1 MQIVQINKQRKHKG
15 QFTQEQLLKLMG
27 DIDGQPDWRSDA
39 NTAAAYYDGDQLPP
53 QVIQVLQQRGQPPEC
68 QNLIA
73 PAIDSVLGTEA
84 KTRSD
89 LRVEANFQNDETEK
103 LAEALNAE
111 FYTVCQE
118 MRIDRVRSDAYAGQI
133 KTGLSWVEVRRNPD
147 VTGSRYIAEEIN
159 RNEVYWDWT
168 SRRPDLRDCRWL
180 MRKRWM
186 DVDEA
191 IMLFPQRAEVLQCAV
206 GQLWDDFADTDRLQ
220 GNDSDL
226 EKGWGEMQNWS
237 RQESEYMSVGRD
249 RLMLYVIY
257 YRVYERIPMMELP
270 TGKFVEYDKNNI
282 AHAVAVGSGRVSVTM
297 QLVSFI
303 RESWW
308 AGPYHLGDR
317 ACDAPQG
324 MFPLVPFWGFRKDK
338 NGIPYG
344 LVSRM
349 ISAQNSYN
357 FRHLK
362 ITWLMQAKQ
371 IVMDDDATN
380 MSREQ
385 VREEANRP
393 DGVIV
398 LNADRKNKTKA
409 SDALQINSDS
419 SVSAQQMQVMEYDRQ
434 NIQDCAGIYSS
445 YMGQDSNAISGIAV
459 SNLVEQSSTT
469 LAEINDNYT
478 MACNALGELILN
490 YLLEDLKKRT
500 DYSIVINR
508 KDKRR
513 RKIVTINV
521 KGDDGAITNDIS
533 RLDARIVL
541 APIDSTPAYRAQLA
555 DRLIGII
562 QKLPA
567 QAQSAVIDL
576 VLELVEIPNKDE
588 FVDRVSRAMGT
599 QDPEYMT
606 DEEKQA
612 AQQQAKLNEFAQALQ
627 FKAQIAEI
635 QNKDADTANKQASAN
650 KSQATA
656 DGQKYSDGL
665 TMAQTGQIM
674 QQMQINQQQ
683 ITEMG
688 QQMMQM
694 QQLIA
699 QLVSSGARLELG
711 AKASA

>member
-1 MQIVQINKQRKHKG
+1 MKLIEISKNRQHRG
-15 QFTQEQLLKLMG
+15 QFTQTQLLNLMG
-27 DIDGQPDWRSDA
+27 DIDGQPDWRTDA
-39 NTAAAYYDGDQLPP
+39 NRCCAYYDGDQIPL
-53 QVIQVLQQRGQPPEC
+53 QVAAVLEERGQPVEC

-89 LRVEANFQNDETEK
+89 LRVEANYENDDMEK

-133 KTGLSWVEVRRNPD
+133 KAGLSWVEVRRNPD
-147 VTGSRYIAEEIN
+147 VTGPRYIAEQIN
-159 RNEVYWDWT
+159 RNEVDWDWL
-168 SRRPDLRDCRWL
+168 SKKPDLRDARWV
-180 MRKRWM
+180 RRRRWI
-186 DVDEA
+186 DLDEA
-191 IMLFPQRAEVLQCAV
+191 VMLFPQRAETLKNAV
-206 GQLWDDFADTDRLQ
+206 GTWDTFDDIERID
-220 GNDSDL
+220 GDDVDL
-226 EKGWGEMQNWS
+226 RSGWEERQTWS
-237 RQESEYMSVGRD
+237 RNEAEYLSTSRD
-249 RLMLYVIY
+249 RIMLYVIY
-257 YRVYERIPMMELP
+257 YRVYERIPMLALP
-270 TGKFVEYDKNNI
+270 TGKMVEYDKNNI
-282 AHAVAVGSGRVSVTM
+282 TYAVAVASGRVKVEM
-297 QLVSFI
+297 RLVSFI

-317 ACDAPQG
+317 PCDAPQG
-324 MFPLVPFWGFRKDK
+324 MFPLVPFWGFRKDQS
-338 NGIPYG
+338 GIPYG

-362 ITWLMQAKQ
+362 VTWLLQASQ
-371 IVMDDDATN
+371 VIMDSDATN
-380 MSREQ
+380 MTAEQ
-385 VREEANRP
+385 VRKEANRP
-393 DGVIV
+393 DGVFV

-409 SDALQINSDS
+409 ADALQINRDS

-445 YMGQDSNAISGIAV
+445 YMGQDTSGVVSGIAV

-478 MACNALGELILN
+478 MACNALGELVLN
-490 YLLEDLKKRT
+490 YLLEDLKQKT
-500 DYSIVINR
+500 SYTIVVNR

-513 RKIVTINV
+513 RKVVTINTP
-521 KGDDGAITNDIS
+521 GDDGKITNNIS

-562 QKLPA
+562 QKLPP

-588 FVDRVSRAMGT
+588 FIDRVSRALGT
-599 QDPEYMT
+599 QDPQYMT

-612 AQQQAKLNEFAQALQ
+612 SQQQAKLNEFAQALQ
-627 FKAQIAEI
+627 FKQQIADI
-635 QNKDADTANKQASAN
+635 KNKDADTASKQASAN
-650 KSQATA
+650 KSQASA

-674 QQMQINQQQ
+674 QQMELTQQTITQQGAQI
-683 ITEMG
+683 
-688 QQMMQM
+688 
-694 QQLIA
+694 QQLQRLVI
-699 QLVSSGARLELG
+699 QLINSGAKLELG
-711 AKASA
+711 VNN

>member
-1 MQIVQINKQRKHKG
+1 MKLIEISKNRQHRG
-15 QFTQEQLLKLMG
+15 QFTQTQLLNLMG
-27 DIDGQPDWRSDA
+27 DIDGQPDWRTDA
-39 NTAAAYYDGDQLPP
+39 NRCCAYYDGDQIPP
-53 QVIQVLQQRGQPPEC
+53 QVAAVLEERGQPVEC

-89 LRVEANFQNDETEK
+89 LRVEANYENDDMEK

-133 KTGLSWVEVRRNPD
+133 KAGLSWVEVRRNPD
-147 VTGSRYIAEEIN
+147 VTGPRYIAEQIN
-159 RNEVYWDWT
+159 RNEVDWDWL
-168 SRRPDLRDCRWL
+168 SKKPDLRDARWV
-180 MRKRWM
+180 RRRRWI
-186 DVDEA
+186 DLDEA
-191 IMLFPQRAEVLQCAV
+191 VMLFPQRAETLKNAV
-206 GQLWDDFADTDRLQ
+206 GTWDTFDDIERID
-220 GNDSDL
+220 GDDVDL
-226 EKGWGEMQNWS
+226 RSGWEERQTWS
-237 RQESEYMSVGRD
+237 RNEAEYLSTSRD
-249 RLMLYVIY
+249 RIMLYVIY
-257 YRVYERIPMMELP
+257 YRVYERIPMLALP
-270 TGKFVEYDKNNI
+270 TGKMVEYDKNNI
-282 AHAVAVGSGRVSVTM
+282 AHAVAVASGRVKVEM
-297 QLVSFI
+297 RLVSFI

-317 ACDAPQG
+317 PCDAPQG
-324 MFPLVPFWGFRKDK
+324 MFPLVPFWGFRKDQS
-338 NGIPYG
+338 GIPYG

-362 ITWLMQAKQ
+362 VTWLLQASQ
-371 IVMDDDATN
+371 VIMDSDATN
-380 MSREQ
+380 MTAEQ
-385 VREEANRP
+385 VRKEANRP
-393 DGVIV
+393 DGVFV

-409 SDALQINSDS
+409 ADALQINRDS

-445 YMGQDSNAISGIAV
+445 YMGQDTSGVVSGIAV

-469 LAEINDNYT
+469 LAEINDNYS
-478 MACNALGELILN
+478 MACNALGELVLN
-490 YLLEDLKKRT
+490 YLLEDLKQKT
-500 DYSIVINR
+500 SYTIVVNR

-513 RKIVTINV
+513 RKVVTINTP
-521 KGDDGAITNDIS
+521 GDDGKITNDIS
-533 RLDARIVL
+533 HLDARIVL

-562 QKLPA
+562 QKLPP

-588 FVDRVSRAMGT
+588 FIDRVSRALGT
-599 QDPEYMT
+599 QDPQYMT

-612 AQQQAKLNEFAQALQ
+612 SQQQAKLNEFAQVLQ
-627 FKAQIAEI
+627 FKQQIAEI

-650 KSQATA
+650 KYQASA

-674 QQMQINQQQ
+674 QQMELTQQTITQQGQQ
-683 ITEMG
+683 I
-688 QQMMQM
+688 
-694 QQLIA
+694 QQLQ
-699 QLVSSGARLELG
+699 QLVIQLVNGG
-711 AKASA
+711 VK

>member
-1 MQIVQINKQRKHKG
+1 MKLIEISKNRQHHG
-15 QFTQEQLLKLMG
+15 QFTQTQLLNLMG
-27 DIDGQPDWRSDA
+27 DIDGQPDWRTDA
-39 NTAAAYYDGDQLPP
+39 NRCCAYYDGDQIPP
-53 QVIQVLQQRGQPPEC
+53 QVAAVLEERGQPVEC

-89 LRVEANFQNDETEK
+89 LRVEANYENDDMEK

-133 KTGLSWVEVRRNPD
+133 KAGLSWVEVRRNPD
-147 VTGSRYIAEEIN
+147 VTGPRYIAEQIN
-159 RNEVYWDWT
+159 RNEVDWDWL
-168 SRRPDLRDCRWL
+168 SKKPDLRDARWV
-180 MRKRWM
+180 RRRRWI
-186 DVDEA
+186 DLDEA
-191 IMLFPQRAEVLQCAV
+191 VMLFPQRAETLKNAV
-206 GQLWDDFADTDRLQ
+206 GTWDTFDDIERID
-220 GNDSDL
+220 GDDVDL
-226 EKGWGEMQNWS
+226 RSGWEERQTWS
-237 RQESEYMSVGRD
+237 RNEAEYLSTSRD
-249 RLMLYVIY
+249 RIMLYVIY
-257 YRVYERIPMMELP
+257 YRVYERIPMLALP
-270 TGKFVEYDKNNI
+270 TGKMVEYDKNNI
-282 AHAVAVGSGRVSVTM
+282 AHAVAVASGRVKVEM
-297 QLVSFI
+297 RLVSFI

-317 ACDAPQG
+317 LCDAPQG
-324 MFPLVPFWGFRKDK
+324 MFPLVPFWGFRKDQS
-338 NGIPYG
+338 GIPYG

-362 ITWLMQAKQ
+362 VTWLLQASQ
-371 IVMDDDATN
+371 VIIDSDATN
-380 MSREQ
+380 MTADQ
-385 VREEANRP
+385 VRKEANRP
-393 DGVIV
+393 DGVFV

-409 SDALQINSDS
+409 ADALQINRDS

-445 YMGQDSNAISGIAV
+445 YMGQDTSGVVSGIAV

-478 MACNALGELILN
+478 MACNALGELVLN
-490 YLLEDLKKRT
+490 YLLEDLKQKT
-500 DYSIVINR
+500 SYTIVVNR

-513 RKIVTINV
+513 RKVVTINTP
-521 KGDDGAITNDIS
+521 GDDGKITNDIS

-562 QKLPA
+562 QKLPP

-588 FVDRVSRAMGT
+588 FIDRVSRALGT
-599 QDPEYMT
+599 QDPQYMT

-612 AQQQAKLNEFAQALQ
+612 SQQQAKLNEFAQALQ
-627 FKAQIAEI
+627 FKQQIAEI
-635 QNKDADTANKQASAN
+635 QNKNADTANKQASAN
-650 KSQATA
+650 KSQASA

-674 QQMQINQQQ
+674 QQMELTQQTITQQGQQ
-683 ITEMG
+683 IQEL
-688 QQMMQM
+688 
-694 QQLIA
+694 QQLVI
-699 QLVSSGARLELG
+699 QLVADG
-711 AKASA
+711 AKE

>member
-1 MQIVQINKQRKHKG
+1 MKIIEISKNRQHRG
-15 QFTQEQLLKLMG
+15 QFTQEQLLNIMG
-27 DIDGQPDWRSDA
+27 DIDGQPDWRTDA
-39 NTAAAYYDGDQLPP
+39 NRCCAYYDGDQIPP
-53 QVIQVLQQRGQPPEC
+53 QVAAVLEERGQPVEC

-89 LRVEANFQNDETEK
+89 LRVEANYENDDMEK

-133 KTGLSWVEVRRNPD
+133 KAGLSWVEVRRNPD
-147 VTGSRYIAEEIN
+147 VTGPRYIAEQIN
-159 RNEVYWDWT
+159 RNEVDWDWL
-168 SRRPDLRDCRWL
+168 SKKPDLRDARWV
-180 MRKRWM
+180 RRRRWI
-186 DVDEA
+186 DLDEA
-191 IMLFPQRAEVLQCAV
+191 VMLFPQRAETLKNAV
-206 GQLWDDFADTDRLQ
+206 STWDTFDDIERID
-220 GNDSDL
+220 GDDVDL
-226 EKGWGEMQNWS
+226 RSGWEERQTWS
-237 RQESEYMSVGRD
+237 RNEAEYLSTSRD
-249 RLMLYVIY
+249 RIMLYVIY
-257 YRVYERIPMMELP
+257 YRVYERIPMLALP
-270 TGKFVEYDKNNI
+270 TGKMVEYDKNNI
-282 AHAVAVGSGRVSVTM
+282 THAVAVASGRVKVEM
-297 QLVSFI
+297 RLVSFI

-317 ACDAPQG
+317 PCDAPQG
-324 MFPLVPFWGFRKDK
+324 MFPLVPFWGFRKDQS
-338 NGIPYG
+338 GIPYG

-362 ITWLMQAKQ
+362 VTWLLQASQ
-371 IVMDDDATN
+371 VIMDSDATN
-380 MSREQ
+380 MTSEQ
-385 VREEANRP
+385 VRKEANRP
-393 DGVIV
+393 DGVFI
-398 LNADRKNKTKA
+398 LNSDRKNKTKA
-409 SDALQINSDS
+409 ADALQINRDS
-419 SVSAQQMQVMEYDRQ
+419 SVSAQQMQIMEYDRQ

-445 YMGQDSNAISGIAV
+445 YMGQDTSGVVSGIAV

-478 MACNALGELILN
+478 MACNALGELVLN
-490 YLLEDLKKRT
+490 YLLEDLKQMT
-500 DYSIVINR
+500 NYTIVVNR

-513 RKIVTINV
+513 RKVVTINTP
-521 KGDDGAITNDIS
+521 GDDGKITNDIS

-562 QKLPA
+562 QKLPP

-588 FVDRVSRAMGT
+588 FIDRVSRALGT
-599 QDPEYMT
+599 QDPQYMT

-612 AQQQAKLNEFAQALQ
+612 SQQQAKLNEFAQALQ
-627 FKAQIAEI
+627 FKQQIAEI
-635 QNKDADTANKQASAN
+635 QNKDADTASKQASAN
-650 KSQATA
+650 KSQASA

-674 QQMQINQQQ
+674 QQMELTQQTITQQGAQIQQL
-683 ITEMG
+683 
-688 QQMMQM
+688 
-694 QQLIA
+694 QQLII
-699 QLVSSGARLELG
+699 QLVSKGAKLEL
-711 AKASA
+711 

>member
-1 MQIVQINKQRKHKG
+1 MKLIEISKNRQHRG
-15 QFTQEQLLKLMG
+15 QFTQTQLLNLMG
-27 DIDGQPDWRSDA
+27 DIDGQPDWRTDA
-39 NTAAAYYDGDQLPP
+39 NRCCAYYDGDQIPP
-53 QVIQVLQQRGQPPEC
+53 QVAAVLEERGQPVEC

-89 LRVEANFQNDETEK
+89 LRVEANYENDDMEK

-133 KTGLSWVEVRRNPD
+133 KAGLSWVEVRRNPD
-147 VTGSRYIAEEIN
+147 VTGPRYIAEQIN
-159 RNEVYWDWT
+159 RNEVDWDWL
-168 SRRPDLRDCRWL
+168 SKKPDLRDARWV
-180 MRKRWM
+180 RRRRWI
-186 DVDEA
+186 DLDEA
-191 IMLFPQRAEVLQCAV
+191 VMLFPQRAETLKNAV
-206 GQLWDDFADTDRLQ
+206 GTWDTFDDIERID
-220 GNDSDL
+220 GDDVDL
-226 EKGWGEMQNWS
+226 RSGWEERQTWS
-237 RQESEYMSVGRD
+237 RNEAEYLSTSRD
-249 RLMLYVIY
+249 RIMLYVIY
-257 YRVYERIPMMELP
+257 YRVYERIPMLALP
-270 TGKFVEYDKNNI
+270 TGKMVEYDKNNI
-282 AHAVAVGSGRVSVTM
+282 AHAVAVASGRVKVEM
-297 QLVSFI
+297 RLVSFI

-317 ACDAPQG
+317 PCDAPQG
-324 MFPLVPFWGFRKDK
+324 MFPLVPFWGFRKDQS
-338 NGIPYG
+338 GIPYG

-362 ITWLMQAKQ
+362 VTWLLQASQ
-371 IVMDDDATN
+371 VIMDSDATN
-380 MSREQ
+380 MTAEQ
-385 VREEANRP
+385 VRKEANRP
-393 DGVIV
+393 DGVFV

-409 SDALQINSDS
+409 ADALQINRDS

-445 YMGQDSNAISGIAV
+445 YMGQDTSGVVSGIAV

-478 MACNALGELILN
+478 MACNALGELVLN
-490 YLLEDLKKRT
+490 YLLEDLKQKT
-500 DYSIVINR
+500 SYTIVVNR
-508 KDKRR
+508 KEKRR
-513 RKIVTINV
+513 RKVVTINTP
-521 KGDDGAITNDIS
+521 GDDGKITNDIS

-562 QKLPA
+562 QKLPP

-588 FVDRVSRAMGT
+588 FIDRVSRALGT
-599 QDPEYMT
+599 QDPQYMT

-612 AQQQAKLNEFAQALQ
+612 SQQQAKLNEFAQALQ
-627 FKAQIAEI
+627 FKQQIAEI
-635 QNKDADTANKQASAN
+635 QNKDADTASKQASAN
-650 KSQATA
+650 KSQASA

-674 QQMQINQQQ
+674 QQMELTQQTITQQGAQIQQL
-683 ITEMG
+683 
-688 QQMMQM
+688 
-694 QQLIA
+694 QQLII
-699 QLVSSGARLELG
+699 QLVSKGAKLEL
-711 AKASA
+711 

>member
-1 MQIVQINKQRKHKG
+1 MKLIEISKNRQHRG
-15 QFTQEQLLKLMG
+15 QFTQTQLLNLMG
-27 DIDGQPDWRSDA
+27 DIDGQPDWRTDA
-39 NTAAAYYDGDQLPP
+39 NRCCAYYDGDQIPP
-53 QVIQVLQQRGQPPEC
+53 QVAAVLEERGQPVEC

-89 LRVEANFQNDETEK
+89 LRVEANYENDDMEK

-133 KTGLSWVEVRRNPD
+133 KAGLSWVEVRRNPD
-147 VTGSRYIAEEIN
+147 VTGPRYIAEQIN
-159 RNEVYWDWT
+159 RNEVDWDWL
-168 SRRPDLRDCRWL
+168 SKKPDLRDARWV
-180 MRKRWM
+180 RRRRWI
-186 DVDEA
+186 DLDEA
-191 IMLFPQRAEVLQCAV
+191 VMLFPQRAETLKNAV
-206 GQLWDDFADTDRLQ
+206 GTWDTFDDIERID
-220 GNDSDL
+220 GNDVDL
-226 EKGWGEMQNWS
+226 RSGWEERQTWS
-237 RQESEYMSVGRD
+237 RNEAEYLSTSRD
-249 RLMLYVIY
+249 RIMLYVIY
-257 YRVYERIPMMELP
+257 YRVYERIPMLALP
-270 TGKFVEYDKNNI
+270 TGKMVEYDKNNI
-282 AHAVAVGSGRVSVTM
+282 AHAVAVASGRVKVEM
-297 QLVSFI
+297 RLVSFI

-317 ACDAPQG
+317 PCDAPQG
-324 MFPLVPFWGFRKDK
+324 MFPLVPFWGFRKDQS
-338 NGIPYG
+338 GIPYG

-362 ITWLMQAKQ
+362 VTWLLQASQ
-371 IVMDDDATN
+371 VIMDSDATN
-380 MSREQ
+380 MTAEQ
-385 VREEANRP
+385 VRKEANRP
-393 DGVIV
+393 DGVFV

-409 SDALQINSDS
+409 ADALQINRDS

-445 YMGQDSNAISGIAV
+445 YMGQDTSGVVSGIAV

-478 MACNALGELILN
+478 MACNALGELVLN
-490 YLLEDLKKRT
+490 YLLEDLKQKT
-500 DYSIVINR
+500 SYTIVVNR
-508 KDKRR
+508 KEKRR
-513 RKIVTINV
+513 RKVVTINTP
-521 KGDDGAITNDIS
+521 GDDGKITNDIS

-562 QKLPA
+562 QKLPP

-588 FVDRVSRAMGT
+588 FIDRVSRALGT
-599 QDPEYMT
+599 QDPQYMT

-612 AQQQAKLNEFAQALQ
+612 SQQQAKLNEFAQALQ
-627 FKAQIAEI
+627 FKQQIAEI

-650 KSQATA
+650 KSQASA

-674 QQMQINQQQ
+674 QQMELTQQTITQQGQQ
-683 ITEMG
+683 I
-688 QQMMQM
+688 
-694 QQLIA
+694 QQLQ
-699 QLVSSGARLELG
+699 QLVIQLVNGG
-711 AKASA
+711 VK

>member
-1 MQIVQINKQRKHKG
+1 MKLIEISKNRQHHG
-15 QFTQEQLLKLMG
+15 QFTQTQLLNIMG
-27 DIDGQPDWRSDA
+27 DIDGQPDWRTDA
-39 NTAAAYYDGDQLPP
+39 NRCCAYYDGDQIPP
-53 QVIQVLQQRGQPPEC
+53 QVAAVLEERGQPVEC

-89 LRVEANFQNDETEK
+89 LRVEANYENDDMEK

-133 KTGLSWVEVRRNPD
+133 KAGLSWVEVRRNPD
-147 VTGSRYIAEEIN
+147 VTGPRYIAEHIN
-159 RNEVYWDWT
+159 RNEVDWDWL
-168 SRRPDLRDCRWL
+168 SKKPDLRDARWV
-180 MRKRWM
+180 RRRRWI
-186 DVDEA
+186 DLDEA
-191 IMLFPQRAEVLQCAV
+191 VMLFPQRAETLKNAV
-206 GQLWDDFADTDRLQ
+206 GTWDTFDDIERID
-220 GNDSDL
+220 GDDVDL
-226 EKGWGEMQNWS
+226 RSGWEERQTWS
-237 RQESEYMSVGRD
+237 RNEAEYLSTSRD
-249 RLMLYVIY
+249 RIMLYVIY
-257 YRVYERIPMMELP
+257 YRVYERIPMLALP
-270 TGKFVEYDKNNI
+270 TGKMVEYDKNNV
-282 AHAVAVGSGRVSVTM
+282 AHAVAVASGRVKVEM
-297 QLVSFI
+297 RLVSFI

-317 ACDAPQG
+317 PCDAPQG
-324 MFPLVPFWGFRKDK
+324 MFPLVPFWGFRKDQS
-338 NGIPYG
+338 GIPYG

-362 ITWLMQAKQ
+362 VTWLLQASQ
-371 IVMDDDATN
+371 VIMDSDATN
-380 MSREQ
+380 MTAEQ
-385 VREEANRP
+385 VRKEANRP
-393 DGVIV
+393 DGVFI

-409 SDALQINSDS
+409 ADALQINRDS

-445 YMGQDSNAISGIAV
+445 YMGQDTSGVVSGIAV

-478 MACNALGELILN
+478 MACNALGELVLN
-490 YLLEDLKKRT
+490 YLLEDLKQKT
-500 DYSIVINR
+500 SYTIVVNR

-513 RKIVTINV
+513 RKVVTINTP
-521 KGDDGAITNDIS
+521 GDDGKITNDIS

-562 QKLPA
+562 QKLPP

-588 FVDRVSRAMGT
+588 FIDRVSRALGT
-599 QDPEYMT
+599 QDPQYMT
-606 DEEKQA
+606 DEEKQVS
-612 AQQQAKLNEFAQALQ
+612 QQQAKLNEFAQALQ
-627 FKAQIAEI
+627 FKQQIAEI
-635 QNKDADTANKQASAN
+635 QNKDADTASKQASAN
-650 KSQATA
+650 KSQASA

-674 QQMQINQQQ
+674 QQMELTQQTITQQGAQI
-683 ITEMG
+683 
-688 QQMMQM
+688 
-694 QQLIA
+694 QQLQQLVI
-699 QLVSSGARLELG
+699 QLVSGG
-711 AKASA
+711 AKMELES

>member
-1 MQIVQINKQRKHKG
+1 MKIIEISKNRQHRG
-15 QFTQEQLLKLMG
+15 QFTQEQLLNIMG
-27 DIDGQPDWRSDA
+27 DIDGQPDWRTDA
-39 NTAAAYYDGDQLPP
+39 NRCCAYYDGDQIPP
-53 QVIQVLQQRGQPPEC
+53 QVAAVLEERGQPVEC

-89 LRVEANFQNDETEK
+89 LRVEANYENDDMEK

-133 KTGLSWVEVRRNPD
+133 KAGLSWVEVRRNPD
-147 VTGSRYIAEEIN
+147 VTGPRYIAEQIN
-159 RNEVYWDWT
+159 RNEVDWDWL
-168 SRRPDLRDCRWL
+168 SKKPDLRDARWV
-180 MRKRWM
+180 RRRRWI
-186 DVDEA
+186 DLDEA
-191 IMLFPQRAEVLQCAV
+191 VMLFPQRAETLKNAV
-206 GQLWDDFADTDRLQ
+206 GTWDTFDDIERID
-220 GNDSDL
+220 GDDVDL
-226 EKGWGEMQNWS
+226 RSGWEERQTWS
-237 RQESEYMSVGRD
+237 RNEAEYLSTSRD
-249 RLMLYVIY
+249 RIMLYVIY
-257 YRVYERIPMMELP
+257 YRVYERIPMLALP
-270 TGKFVEYDKNNI
+270 TDKMVEYDKNNI
-282 AHAVAVGSGRVSVTM
+282 AHAVAVASGRVKVEM
-297 QLVSFI
+297 RLVSFI

-317 ACDAPQG
+317 PCDAPQG
-324 MFPLVPFWGFRKDK
+324 MFPLVPFWGFRKDQS
-338 NGIPYG
+338 GIPYG

-362 ITWLMQAKQ
+362 VTWLLQASQ
-371 IVMDDDATN
+371 VIMDSDATN
-380 MSREQ
+380 MTAEQ
-385 VREEANRP
+385 VRKEANRP
-393 DGVIV
+393 DGVFI
-398 LNADRKNKTKA
+398 LNAERKNKTKA
-409 SDALQINSDS
+409 ADALQINRDS
-419 SVSAQQMQVMEYDRQ
+419 SVSAQQMQIMEYDRQ

-445 YMGQDSNAISGIAV
+445 YMGQDSSGVVSGIAV

-478 MACNALGELILN
+478 MACNALGELVLN
-490 YLLEDLKKRT
+490 YLLEDLKQMT
-500 DYSIVINR
+500 NYTIVVNR

-513 RKIVTINV
+513 RKVVTINTP
-521 KGDDGAITNDIS
+521 GDDGKITNDIS

-562 QKLPA
+562 QKLPP

-588 FVDRVSRAMGT
+588 FIDRVSRAMGT
-599 QDPEYMT
+599 QDPQYMT

-627 FKAQIAEI
+627 FKQQIAEI

-650 KSQATA
+650 KSQASA

-674 QQMQINQQQ
+674 QQMELTQQTITQQGQQ
-683 ITEMG
+683 I
-688 QQMMQM
+688 
-694 QQLIA
+694 QQLQ
-699 QLVSSGARLELG
+699 QLVIQLVTSSAKLEQG
-711 AKASA
+711 NS

>member
-1 MQIVQINKQRKHKG
+1 MKLIEISKNRQHRG
-15 QFTQEQLLKLMG
+15 QFTQTQLLNLMG
-27 DIDGQPDWRSDA
+27 DIDGQPDWRTDA
-39 NTAAAYYDGDQLPP
+39 NRCCAYYDGDQIPP
-53 QVIQVLQQRGQPPEC
+53 QVAAVLEERGQPVEC

-89 LRVEANFQNDETEK
+89 LRVEANYENDDMET

-133 KTGLSWVEVRRNPD
+133 KAGLSWVEVRRNPD
-147 VTGSRYIAEEIN
+147 VTGPRYIAEQIN
-159 RNEVYWDWT
+159 RNEVDWDWL
-168 SRRPDLRDCRWL
+168 SKKPDLRDARWV
-180 MRKRWM
+180 RRRRWI
-186 DVDEA
+186 DLDEA
-191 IMLFPQRAEVLQCAV
+191 VMLFPQRAETLKNAV
-206 GQLWDDFADTDRLQ
+206 GTWDTFDDIERID
-220 GNDSDL
+220 GDDVDL
-226 EKGWGEMQNWS
+226 RSGWEERQTWS
-237 RQESEYMSVGRD
+237 RNEAEYLSTSRD
-249 RLMLYVIY
+249 RIMLYVIY
-257 YRVYERIPMMELP
+257 YRVYERIPMLALP
-270 TGKFVEYDKNNI
+270 TGKMVEYDKNNV
-282 AHAVAVGSGRVSVTM
+282 AHAVAVASGRVKVEM
-297 QLVSFI
+297 RLVSFI

-317 ACDAPQG
+317 PCDAPQG
-324 MFPLVPFWGFRKDK
+324 MFPLVPFWGFRKDQS
-338 NGIPYG
+338 GIPYG

-362 ITWLMQAKQ
+362 VTWLLQASQ
-371 IVMDDDATN
+371 VIMDSDATN
-380 MSREQ
+380 MTAEQ
-385 VREEANRP
+385 VRKEANRP
-393 DGVIV
+393 DGVFV

-409 SDALQINSDS
+409 ADALQINRDS

-445 YMGQDSNAISGIAV
+445 YMGQDTSGVVSGIAV

-478 MACNALGELILN
+478 MACNALGELVLN
-490 YLLEDLKKRT
+490 YLLEDLKQKT
-500 DYSIVINR
+500 SYTIVVNR
-508 KDKRR
+508 KEKRR
-513 RKIVTINV
+513 RKVVTINTP
-521 KGDDGAITNDIS
+521 GDDGKITNDIS

-562 QKLPA
+562 QKLPP

-588 FVDRVSRAMGT
+588 FIDRVSRALGT
-599 QDPEYMT
+599 QDPQYMT

-612 AQQQAKLNEFAQALQ
+612 SQQQAKLNEFAQALQ
-627 FKAQIAEI
+627 FKQQIAEI
-635 QNKDADTANKQASAN
+635 QNKDADTASKQASAN
-650 KSQATA
+650 KSQASA

-674 QQMQINQQQ
+674 QQMELTQQTITQQGAQIQQL
-683 ITEMG
+683 
-688 QQMMQM
+688 
-694 QQLIA
+694 QQLII
-699 QLVSSGARLELG
+699 QLVNNGAKRELG
-711 AKASA
+711 S

>member
-567 QAQSAVIDL
+567 QAQTAVIDL

-612 AQQQAKLNEFAQALQ
+612 AQQQAKINEFAQALQ

-711 AKASA
+711 G

>member
-1 MQIVQINKQRKHKG
+1 MKLIEISKNRQHRG
-15 QFTQEQLLKLMG
+15 QFTQTQLLNLMG
-27 DIDGQPDWRSDA
+27 DIDGQPDWRTDA
-39 NTAAAYYDGDQLPP
+39 NRCCAYYDGDQIPP
-53 QVIQVLQQRGQPPEC
+53 QVAAVLEERGQPVEC

-89 LRVEANFQNDETEK
+89 LRVEANYENDDMEK

-133 KTGLSWVEVRRNPD
+133 KAGLSWVEVRRNPD
-147 VTGSRYIAEEIN
+147 VTGPRYIAEQIN
-159 RNEVYWDWT
+159 RNEVDWDWL
-168 SRRPDLRDCRWL
+168 SKKPDLRDARWV
-180 MRKRWM
+180 RRRRWI
-186 DVDEA
+186 DLDEA
-191 IMLFPQRAEVLQCAV
+191 VMLFPQRAETLKNAV
-206 GQLWDDFADTDRLQ
+206 GTWDTFDDIERID
-220 GNDSDL
+220 GDDVDL
-226 EKGWGEMQNWS
+226 RSGWEERQTWS
-237 RQESEYMSVGRD
+237 RNEAEYLSTSRD
-249 RLMLYVIY
+249 RIMLYVIY
-257 YRVYERIPMMELP
+257 YRVYERIPMLALP
-270 TGKFVEYDKNNI
+270 TGKMVEYDKNNI
-282 AHAVAVGSGRVSVTM
+282 AHAVAVASGRVKVEM
-297 QLVSFI
+297 RLVSFI

-317 ACDAPQG
+317 PCDAPQG
-324 MFPLVPFWGFRKDK
+324 MFPLVPFWGFRKDQS
-338 NGIPYG
+338 GIPYG

-362 ITWLMQAKQ
+362 VTWLLQASQ
-371 IVMDDDATN
+371 VIMDSDATN
-380 MSREQ
+380 MTAEQ
-385 VREEANRP
+385 VRKEANRP
-393 DGVIV
+393 DGVFV

-409 SDALQINSDS
+409 ADALQINRDS

-445 YMGQDSNAISGIAV
+445 YMGQDTSGVVSGIAV

-478 MACNALGELILN
+478 MACNALGELVLN
-490 YLLEDLKKRT
+490 YLLEDLKQKT
-500 DYSIVINR
+500 SYTIVVNR
-508 KDKRR
+508 KEKRR
-513 RKIVTINV
+513 RKVVTINTP
-521 KGDDGAITNDIS
+521 GDDGKITNDIS

-562 QKLPA
+562 QKLPP

-588 FVDRVSRAMGT
+588 FIDRASRALGT
-599 QDPEYMT
+599 QDPQYMT

-612 AQQQAKLNEFAQALQ
+612 SQQQAKLNEFAQALQ
-627 FKAQIAEI
+627 FKQQIAEI
-635 QNKDADTANKQASAN
+635 QNKDADTASKQASAN
-650 KSQATA
+650 KSQASA
-656 DGQKYSDGL
+656 DGHKYSDGL

-674 QQMQINQQQ
+674 QQMELTQQTITQQGQQ
-683 ITEMG
+683 I
-688 QQMMQM
+688 QQL
-694 QQLIA
+694 QQLII
-699 QLVSSGARLELG
+699 QIISRGPEVELQ
-711 AKASA
+711 K

>member
-1 MQIVQINKQRKHKG
+1 MKLIEISKNRQHRG
-15 QFTQEQLLKLMG
+15 QFTQSQLLNLMG
-27 DIDGQPDWRSDA
+27 DIDGQPDWRTDA
-39 NTAAAYYDGDQLPP
+39 NRCSAYYDGDQIPP
-53 QVIQVLQQRGQPPEC
+53 QVAAVLEERGQPVEC

-89 LRVEANFQNDETEK
+89 LRVEANYENDDMEK

-133 KTGLSWVEVRRNPD
+133 KAGLSWVEVRRNPD
-147 VTGSRYIAEEIN
+147 VTGPRYIAEQIN
-159 RNEVYWDWT
+159 RNEVDWDWL
-168 SRRPDLRDCRWL
+168 SKKPDLRDARWV
-180 MRKRWM
+180 RRRRWI
-186 DVDEA
+186 DLDEA
-191 IMLFPQRAEVLQCAV
+191 VLLFPQRAETLKNAV
-206 GQLWDDFADTDRLQ
+206 GTWDTFDDIERID
-220 GNDSDL
+220 GDDVDL
-226 EKGWGEMQNWS
+226 RSGWEERQTWS
-237 RQESEYMSVGRD
+237 RNEAEYLSTSRD
-249 RLMLYVIY
+249 RIMLYVIY
-257 YRVYERIPMMELP
+257 YRVYERIPMLALP
-270 TGKFVEYDKNNI
+270 TGKMVEYDKNNV
-282 AHAVAVGSGRVSVTM
+282 AHAVAVASGRVKVEM
-297 QLVSFI
+297 RLVSFI

-317 ACDAPQG
+317 PCDAPQG
-324 MFPLVPFWGFRKDK
+324 MFPLVPFWGFRKDQS
-338 NGIPYG
+338 GIPYG

-362 ITWLMQAKQ
+362 VTWLLQASQ
-371 IVMDDDATN
+371 VIMDSDATN
-380 MSREQ
+380 MTAEQ
-385 VREEANRP
+385 VRKEANRP
-393 DGVIV
+393 DGVFV

-409 SDALQINSDS
+409 ADALQINRDS

-445 YMGQDSNAISGIAV
+445 YMGQDTSGVVSGIAV

-478 MACNALGELILN
+478 MACNALGELVLN
-490 YLLEDLKKRT
+490 YLLEDLKQKT
-500 DYSIVINR
+500 SYTIVVNR

-513 RKIVTINV
+513 RKVVTINTP
-521 KGDDGAITNDIS
+521 GDDGKITNDIS

-562 QKLPA
+562 QKLPP

-588 FVDRVSRAMGT
+588 FIDRVSRALGT
-599 QDPEYMT
+599 QDPQYMT

-612 AQQQAKLNEFAQALQ
+612 SQQQAKLNEFAQALQ
-627 FKAQIAEI
+627 FKQQIAEI
-635 QNKDADTANKQASAN
+635 QNKDADTASKQASAN
-650 KSQATA
+650 KSQASA

-674 QQMQINQQQ
+674 QQMELTQQTITQQGQQ
-683 ITEMG
+683 I
-688 QQMMQM
+688 QQL
-694 QQLIA
+694 QQLII
-699 QLVSSGARLELG
+699 QIISRGPEIELQ
-711 AKASA
+711 K

>member
-1 MQIVQINKQRKHKG
+1 MKLIEISKNRRHRG
-15 QFTQEQLLKLMG
+15 QFTQTQLLNLMG
-27 DIDGQPDWRSDA
+27 DIDGQPDWRTDA
-39 NTAAAYYDGDQLPP
+39 NRCCAYYDGDQIPP
-53 QVIQVLQQRGQPPEC
+53 QVAAVLEERGQPVEC

-89 LRVEANFQNDETEK
+89 LRVEANYENDDMEK

-133 KTGLSWVEVRRNPD
+133 KAGLSWVEVRRNPD
-147 VTGSRYIAEEIN
+147 VTGPRYIAEQIN
-159 RNEVYWDWT
+159 RNEVDWDWL
-168 SRRPDLRDCRWL
+168 SKKPDLRDARWV
-180 MRKRWM
+180 RRRRWI
-186 DVDEA
+186 DLDEA
-191 IMLFPQRAEVLQCAV
+191 VMLFPQRAETLKNAV
-206 GQLWDDFADTDRLQ
+206 GTWDTFDDIERID
-220 GNDSDL
+220 GDDVDL
-226 EKGWGEMQNWS
+226 RSGWEERQTWS
-237 RQESEYMSVGRD
+237 RNEAEYLSTSRD
-249 RLMLYVIY
+249 RIMLYVIY
-257 YRVYERIPMMELP
+257 YRVYERIPMLALP
-270 TGKFVEYDKNNI
+270 TGKMVEYDKNNI
-282 AHAVAVGSGRVSVTM
+282 AHAVAVVSGRVKVEM
-297 QLVSFI
+297 RLVSFI

-317 ACDAPQG
+317 PCDAPQG
-324 MFPLVPFWGFRKDK
+324 MFPLIPFWGFRKDQS
-338 NGIPYG
+338 GIPYG

-362 ITWLMQAKQ
+362 VTWLLQASQ
-371 IVMDDDATN
+371 VIMDSDATN
-380 MSREQ
+380 MTAEQ
-385 VREEANRP
+385 VRKEANRP
-393 DGVIV
+393 DGVFV

-409 SDALQINSDS
+409 ADALQINRDS

-445 YMGQDSNAISGIAV
+445 YMGQDTSGVVSGIAV

-478 MACNALGELILN
+478 MACNALGELVLN
-490 YLLEDLKKRT
+490 YLLEDLKQKT
-500 DYSIVINR
+500 SYTIVVNR

-513 RKIVTINV
+513 RKVVTINTP
-521 KGDDGAITNDIS
+521 GDDGKITNDIS

-562 QKLPA
+562 QKLPP

-588 FVDRVSRAMGT
+588 FIDRVSRALGT
-599 QDPEYMT
+599 QDPQYMT

-612 AQQQAKLNEFAQALQ
+612 SQQQAKLNEFAQALQ
-627 FKAQIAEI
+627 FKQQIAEI

-650 KSQATA
+650 KSQASA

-674 QQMQINQQQ
+674 QQMELTQQTITQQGQQ
-683 ITEMG
+683 I
-688 QQMMQM
+688 
-694 QQLIA
+694 QQLQ
-699 QLVSSGARLELG
+699 QLVIQLVNGG
-711 AKASA
+711 VK

>member
-1 MQIVQINKQRKHKG
+1 MKLIEISKNRQHRG
-15 QFTQEQLLKLMG
+15 QFTQTQLLNLMG
-27 DIDGQPDWRSDA
+27 DIDGQPDWRTDA
-39 NTAAAYYDGDQLPP
+39 NRCCAYYDGDQIPP
-53 QVIQVLQQRGQPPEC
+53 QVAAVLEERGQPVEC

-73 PAIDSVLGTEA
+73 PAIDSVLGTQA

-89 LRVEANFQNDETEK
+89 LRVEANYENDDMEK

-133 KTGLSWVEVRRNPD
+133 KAGLSWVEVRRNPD
-147 VTGSRYIAEEIN
+147 VTGPRYIAEQIN
-159 RNEVYWDWT
+159 RNEVDWDWL
-168 SRRPDLRDCRWL
+168 SKKPDLRDARWV
-180 MRKRWM
+180 RRRRWI
-186 DVDEA
+186 DLDEA
-191 IMLFPQRAEVLQCAV
+191 VMLFPQRAETLKNAV
-206 GQLWDDFADTDRLQ
+206 GTWDTFDDIERID
-220 GNDSDL
+220 GDDVDL
-226 EKGWGEMQNWS
+226 RSGWEERQTWS
-237 RQESEYMSVGRD
+237 RNEAEYLSTSRD
-249 RLMLYVIY
+249 RIMLYVIY
-257 YRVYERIPMMELP
+257 YRVYERIPMLALP
-270 TGKFVEYDKNNI
+270 TGKMVEYDKNNI
-282 AHAVAVGSGRVSVTM
+282 THAVAVASGRVKIEM
-297 QLVSFI
+297 RLVSFI

-317 ACDAPQG
+317 PCDAPQG
-324 MFPLVPFWGFRKDK
+324 MFPLVPFWGFRKDQS
-338 NGIPYG
+338 GIPYG

-362 ITWLMQAKQ
+362 VTWLLQASQ
-371 IVMDDDATN
+371 VIMDSDATN
-380 MSREQ
+380 MTAEQ
-385 VREEANRP
+385 VRKEANRP
-393 DGVIV
+393 DGVFV

-409 SDALQINSDS
+409 ADALQINRDS

-445 YMGQDSNAISGIAV
+445 YMGQDASGVVSGIAV

-478 MACNALGELILN
+478 MACNALGELVLN
-490 YLLEDLKKRT
+490 YLLEDLKQKT
-500 DYSIVINR
+500 SYTIVVNR

-513 RKIVTINV
+513 RKVVTINTP
-521 KGDDGAITNDIS
+521 GDDGKITNDIS

-562 QKLPA
+562 QKLPP

-588 FVDRVSRAMGT
+588 FIDRVSRALGT
-599 QDPEYMT
+599 QDPQYMT

-612 AQQQAKLNEFAQALQ
+612 SQQQAKLNEFAQALQ
-627 FKAQIAEI
+627 FKQQIAEI
-635 QNKDADTANKQASAN
+635 QNKDADTASKQASAN
-650 KSQATA
+650 KSQASA

-674 QQMQINQQQ
+674 QQMELTQQTITQQGQQ
-683 ITEMG
+683 I
-688 QQMMQM
+688 
-694 QQLIA
+694 QQLQQLVI
-699 QLVSSGARLELG
+699 QLVSGG
-711 AKASA
+711 AKMELES

>member
-1 MQIVQINKQRKHKG
+1 MKIIEISKNRQHRG
-15 QFTQEQLLKLMG
+15 QFTQEQLLNIMG
-27 DIDGQPDWRSDA
+27 DIDGQPDWRTDA
-39 NTAAAYYDGDQLPP
+39 NRCCAYYDGDQIPP
-53 QVIQVLQQRGQPPEC
+53 QVAAVLEERGQPVEC

-89 LRVEANFQNDETEK
+89 LRVEANYENDDMEK

-133 KTGLSWVEVRRNPD
+133 KAGLSWVEVRRNPD
-147 VTGSRYIAEEIN
+147 VTGPRYIAEQIN
-159 RNEVYWDWT
+159 RNEVDWDWL
-168 SRRPDLRDCRWL
+168 SKKPDLRDARWV
-180 MRKRWM
+180 RRRRWI
-186 DVDEA
+186 DLDEA
-191 IMLFPQRAEVLQCAV
+191 VMLFPQRAETLKNAV
-206 GQLWDDFADTDRLQ
+206 GTWDTFDDIERID
-220 GNDSDL
+220 GDDVDL
-226 EKGWGEMQNWS
+226 RSGWEERQTWS
-237 RQESEYMSVGRD
+237 RNEAEYLSTSRD
-249 RLMLYVIY
+249 RIMLYVIY
-257 YRVYERIPMMELP
+257 YRVYERIPMLALP
-270 TGKFVEYDKNNI
+270 TGKMVEYDKNNI
-282 AHAVAVGSGRVSVTM
+282 AHAVAVASGRVKVEM
-297 QLVSFI
+297 RLVSFI

-317 ACDAPQG
+317 PCDAPQG
-324 MFPLVPFWGFRKDK
+324 MFPLVPFWGFRKDQS
-338 NGIPYG
+338 GIPYG

-362 ITWLMQAKQ
+362 VTWLLQASQ
-371 IVMDDDATN
+371 VIMDSDATN
-380 MSREQ
+380 MTAEQ
-385 VREEANRP
+385 VRKEANRP
-393 DGVIV
+393 DGVFI
-398 LNADRKNKTKA
+398 LNAERKNKTKA
-409 SDALQINSDS
+409 ADALQINRDS
-419 SVSAQQMQVMEYDRQ
+419 SVSAQQMQIMEYDRQ

-445 YMGQDSNAISGIAV
+445 YMGQDSSGVVSGIAV

-478 MACNALGELILN
+478 MACNALGELVLN
-490 YLLEDLKKRT
+490 YLLEDLKQMT
-500 DYSIVINR
+500 NYTIVVNR

-513 RKIVTINV
+513 RKVVTINTP
-521 KGDDGAITNDIS
+521 GDDGKITNDIS

-562 QKLPA
+562 QKLPP

-588 FVDRVSRAMGT
+588 FIDRVSRAMGT
-599 QDPEYMT
+599 QDPQYMT

-627 FKAQIAEI
+627 FKQQIAEI

-650 KSQATA
+650 KSQASA

-674 QQMQINQQQ
+674 QQMELTQQTITQQGQQ
-683 ITEMG
+683 I
-688 QQMMQM
+688 
-694 QQLIA
+694 QQLQ
-699 QLVSSGARLELG
+699 QLVIQLVTSSAKLEQG
-711 AKASA
+711 NS

>member
-1 MQIVQINKQRKHKG
+1 MKIIEISKNRQHRG
-15 QFTQEQLLKLMG
+15 QFTQEQLLNIMG
-27 DIDGQPDWRSDA
+27 DIDGQPDWRTDA
-39 NTAAAYYDGDQLPP
+39 NRCCAYYDGDQIPP
-53 QVIQVLQQRGQPPEC
+53 QVAAVLEERGQPVEC

-89 LRVEANFQNDETEK
+89 MRVEANYENDDMEK

-133 KTGLSWVEVRRNPD
+133 KAGLSWVEVRRNPD
-147 VTGSRYIAEEIN
+147 VTGPRYIAEQIN
-159 RNEVYWDWT
+159 RNEVDWDWL
-168 SRRPDLRDCRWL
+168 SKKPDLRDARWV
-180 MRKRWM
+180 RRRRWI
-186 DVDEA
+186 DLDEA
-191 IMLFPQRAEVLQCAV
+191 VMLFPQRAETLKNAV
-206 GQLWDDFADTDRLQ
+206 GTWDTFDDIERID
-220 GNDSDL
+220 GDDVDL
-226 EKGWGEMQNWS
+226 RSGWEERQTWS
-237 RQESEYMSVGRD
+237 RNEAEYLSTSRD
-249 RLMLYVIY
+249 RIMLYVIY
-257 YRVYERIPMMELP
+257 YRVYERIPMLALP
-270 TGKFVEYDKNNI
+270 TGKLVEYDKNNI
-282 AHAVAVGSGRVSVTM
+282 THAVAVASGRVKVEM
-297 QLVSFI
+297 RLVSFI

-317 ACDAPQG
+317 PCDAPQG
-324 MFPLVPFWGFRKDK
+324 MFPLVPFWGFRKDQS
-338 NGIPYG
+338 GIPYG

-362 ITWLMQAKQ
+362 VTWLLQASQ
-371 IVMDDDATN
+371 VIMDSDATN
-380 MSREQ
+380 MTAEQ
-385 VREEANRP
+385 VRKEANRP
-393 DGVIV
+393 DGVFV

-409 SDALQINSDS
+409 ADALQINRDS
-419 SVSAQQMQVMEYDRQ
+419 SVSAQQMQIMEYDRQ

-445 YMGQDSNAISGIAV
+445 YMGQDSSGVVSGIAV

-478 MACNALGELILN
+478 MACNALGELVLN
-490 YLLEDLKKRT
+490 YLLEDLKQMT
-500 DYSIVINR
+500 NYTIVVNR

-513 RKIVTINV
+513 RKVVTINTP
-521 KGDDGAITNDIS
+521 GDDGKITNDIS

-562 QKLPA
+562 QKLPP

-599 QDPEYMT
+599 QDPQYMT

-627 FKAQIAEI
+627 FKQQIAEI

-650 KSQATA
+650 KSQASA

-674 QQMQINQQQ
+674 QQMEMNQQQ
-683 ITEMG
+683 ISMMG
-688 QQMMQM
+688 EQMKQM
-694 QQLIA
+694 QSLITQLIT
-699 QLVSSGARLELG
+699 SGARIEME
-711 AKASA
+711 KS

>member
-1 MQIVQINKQRKHKG
+1 MKIIEISKNRQHRG
-15 QFTQEQLLKLMG
+15 QFTQEQLLNIMG
-27 DIDGQPDWRSDA
+27 DIDGQPDWRTDA
-39 NTAAAYYDGDQLPP
+39 NRCCAYYDGDQIPP
-53 QVIQVLQQRGQPPEC
+53 QVAAVLEERGQPVEC

-89 LRVEANFQNDETEK
+89 LRVEANYENDDMEK

-133 KTGLSWVEVRRNPD
+133 KAGLSWVEVRRNPD
-147 VTGSRYIAEEIN
+147 VTGPRYIAEQIN
-159 RNEVYWDWT
+159 RNEVDWDWL
-168 SRRPDLRDCRWL
+168 SKKPDLRDARWV
-180 MRKRWM
+180 RRRRWI
-186 DVDEA
+186 DLDEA
-191 IMLFPQRAEVLQCAV
+191 VMLFPQRAETLKNAV
-206 GQLWDDFADTDRLQ
+206 GTWDTFDDIERID
-220 GNDSDL
+220 GDDVDL
-226 EKGWGEMQNWS
+226 RSGWEERQTWS
-237 RQESEYMSVGRD
+237 RNEAEYLSTSRD
-249 RLMLYVIY
+249 RIMLYVIY
-257 YRVYERIPMMELP
+257 YRVYERIPMLALP
-270 TGKFVEYDKNNI
+270 TGKMVEYDKNNI
-282 AHAVAVGSGRVSVTM
+282 THAVAVASGRVKVEM
-297 QLVSFI
+297 RLVSFI

-317 ACDAPQG
+317 PCDAPQG
-324 MFPLVPFWGFRKDK
+324 MFPLVPFWGFRKDQS
-338 NGIPYG
+338 GIPYG

-362 ITWLMQAKQ
+362 VTWLLQASQ
-371 IVMDDDATN
+371 VIMDSDATN
-380 MSREQ
+380 MTVEQ
-385 VREEANRP
+385 VRKEANRP
-393 DGVIV
+393 DGVFI
-398 LNADRKNKTKA
+398 LNADRKSKTKA
-409 SDALQINSDS
+409 ADALQINRDS
-419 SVSAQQMQVMEYDRQ
+419 SVSAQQMQIMEYDRQ

-445 YMGQDSNAISGIAV
+445 YMGQDSSGVVSGIAV

-478 MACNALGELILN
+478 MACNALGELVLN
-490 YLLEDLKKRT
+490 YLLEDLKQMT
-500 DYSIVINR
+500 NYTIVVNR

-513 RKIVTINV
+513 RKVVTINTP
-521 KGDDGAITNDIS
+521 GDDGKITNDIS

-562 QKLPA
+562 QKLPP

-588 FVDRVSRAMGT
+588 FIDRVSRAMGT
-599 QDPEYMT
+599 QDPQYMT

-627 FKAQIAEI
+627 FKQQIAEI
-635 QNKDADTANKQASAN
+635 QNKDADTANKQASAS
-650 KSQATA
+650 KSQASA
-656 DGQKYSDGL
+656 NGQKYSDGL

-674 QQMQINQQQ
+674 QQMEMTQQTITQQGQQ
-683 ITEMG
+683 I
-688 QQMMQM
+688 QQL
-694 QQLIA
+694 QQLII
-699 QLVSSGARLELG
+699 QLVSG
-711 AKASA
+711 

>member
-1 MQIVQINKQRKHKG
+1 MKIIEISKNRQHRG
-15 QFTQEQLLKLMG
+15 QFTQEQLLNIMG
-27 DIDGQPDWRSDA
+27 DIDGQPDWRTDA
-39 NTAAAYYDGDQLPP
+39 NRCCAYYDGDQIPP
-53 QVIQVLQQRGQPPEC
+53 QVAAVLEERGQPVEC

-89 LRVEANFQNDETEK
+89 LRVEANYENDEMEK

-133 KTGLSWVEVRRNPD
+133 KAGLSWVEVRRNPD
-147 VTGSRYIAEEIN
+147 VTGPRYIAEQIN
-159 RNEVYWDWT
+159 RNEVDWDWL
-168 SRRPDLRDCRWL
+168 SKKPDLRDARWV
-180 MRKRWM
+180 RRRRWI
-186 DVDEA
+186 DLDEA
-191 IMLFPQRAEVLQCAV
+191 VMLFPQRAETLKNAV
-206 GQLWDDFADTDRLQ
+206 GTWDTFDDIERID
-220 GNDSDL
+220 GDDVDL
-226 EKGWGEMQNWS
+226 RSGWEERQTWS
-237 RQESEYMSVGRD
+237 RNEAEYLSTSRD
-249 RLMLYVIY
+249 RIMLYVIY
-257 YRVYERIPMMELP
+257 YRVYERIPMLVLP
-270 TGKFVEYDKNNI
+270 TGKMVEYDKHNI
-282 AHAVAVGSGRVSVTM
+282 THAVAVASGRVRVEM
-297 QLVSFI
+297 RLVSFI

-317 ACDAPQG
+317 PCDAPQG
-324 MFPLVPFWGFRKDK
+324 MFPLVPFWGFRKDQS
-338 NGIPYG
+338 GIPYG

-362 ITWLMQAKQ
+362 VTWLLQASQ
-371 IVMDDDATN
+371 VIMDSDATN
-380 MSREQ
+380 MTAEQ
-385 VREEANRP
+385 VRKEANRP
-393 DGVIV
+393 DGVFI

-409 SDALQINSDS
+409 ADALQINRDS
-419 SVSAQQMQVMEYDRQ
+419 SVSAQQMQIMEYDRQ

-445 YMGQDSNAISGIAV
+445 YMGQDSSGVVSGIAV

-478 MACNALGELILN
+478 MACNALGELVLN
-490 YLLEDLKKRT
+490 YLLEDLKQMT
-500 DYSIVINR
+500 NYTIVVNR

-513 RKIVTINV
+513 RKVVTINTP
-521 KGDDGAITNDIS
+521 GDDGKITNDIS

-562 QKLPA
+562 QKLPP

-588 FVDRVSRAMGT
+588 FIDRVSRAMGT
-599 QDPEYMT
+599 QDPQYMT

-627 FKAQIAEI
+627 FKQQIAEI
-635 QNKDADTANKQASAN
+635 QNKDADTANKQASAS
-650 KSQATA
+650 KSQASA
-656 DGQKYSDGL
+656 NGQKYSDGL

-674 QQMQINQQQ
+674 QQMEMTQLTITQQGQQ
-683 ITEMG
+683 I
-688 QQMMQM
+688 QQL
-694 QQLIA
+694 QQLII
-699 QLVSSGARLELG
+699 QLVSGGAKLEL
-711 AKASA
+711 AN

>member
-1 MQIVQINKQRKHKG
+1 MKLIEISKNRQHRG
-15 QFTQEQLLKLMG
+15 QFTQTQLLNLMG
-27 DIDGQPDWRSDA
+27 DIDGQPDWRTDA
-39 NTAAAYYDGDQLPP
+39 NRCCAYYDGDQIPP
-53 QVIQVLQQRGQPPEC
+53 QVAAVLEERGQPVEC

-89 LRVEANFQNDETEK
+89 LRVEANYENDDMEK

-133 KTGLSWVEVRRNPD
+133 KAGLSWVEVRRNPD
-147 VTGSRYIAEEIN
+147 VTGPRYIAEQIN
-159 RNEVYWDWT
+159 RNEVDWDWL
-168 SRRPDLRDCRWL
+168 SKKPDLRDARWV
-180 MRKRWM
+180 RRRRWI
-186 DVDEA
+186 DLDEA
-191 IMLFPQRAEVLQCAV
+191 VMLFPQRAETLKNAV
-206 GQLWDDFADTDRLQ
+206 GTWDTFDDIERID
-220 GNDSDL
+220 GDDVDL
-226 EKGWGEMQNWS
+226 RSGWEERQTWS
-237 RQESEYMSVGRD
+237 RNEAEYLSTSRD
-249 RLMLYVIY
+249 RIMLYVIY
-257 YRVYERIPMMELP
+257 YRVYERIPMLALP
-270 TGKFVEYDKNNI
+270 TGKMVEYDKNNI
-282 AHAVAVGSGRVSVTM
+282 THAVAVASGRVKIEM
-297 QLVSFI
+297 RLVSFI

-317 ACDAPQG
+317 PCDAPQG
-324 MFPLVPFWGFRKDK
+324 MFPLVPFWGFRKDLS
-338 NGIPYG
+338 GIPYG

-362 ITWLMQAKQ
+362 VTWLLQASQ
-371 IVMDDDATN
+371 VIMDSDATN
-380 MSREQ
+380 MTAEQ
-385 VREEANRP
+385 VRKEANRP
-393 DGVIV
+393 DGVFV

-409 SDALQINSDS
+409 ADALQINRDS

-445 YMGQDSNAISGIAV
+445 YMGQDASGVVSGIAV

-478 MACNALGELILN
+478 MACNALGELVLN
-490 YLLEDLKKRT
+490 YLLEDLKQKT
-500 DYSIVINR
+500 SYTIVVNR

-513 RKIVTINV
+513 RKVVTINTP
-521 KGDDGAITNDIS
+521 GDDGKITNDIS

-562 QKLPA
+562 QKLPP

-588 FVDRVSRAMGT
+588 FIDRVSRALGT
-599 QDPEYMT
+599 QDPQYMT

-612 AQQQAKLNEFAQALQ
+612 SQQQAKLNEFAQALQ
-627 FKAQIAEI
+627 FKQQIAEI
-635 QNKDADTANKQASAN
+635 QNKDADTASKQASAN
-650 KSQATA
+650 KSQASA

-674 QQMQINQQQ
+674 QQMELTQQTITQQGQQ
-683 ITEMG
+683 I
-688 QQMMQM
+688 
-694 QQLIA
+694 QQLQQLVI
-699 QLVSSGARLELG
+699 QLVSGG
-711 AKASA
+711 AKMELES

>member
-1 MQIVQINKQRKHKG
+1 MKLIEISKNRQHRG
-15 QFTQEQLLKLMG
+15 QFTQTQLLNLMG
-27 DIDGQPDWRSDA
+27 DIDGQPDWRTDA
-39 NTAAAYYDGDQLPP
+39 NRCCAYYDGDQIPP
-53 QVIQVLQQRGQPPEC
+53 QVAAVLEERGQPVEC

-89 LRVEANFQNDETEK
+89 LRVEASYENDDMEK

-133 KTGLSWVEVRRNPD
+133 KAGLSWVEVRRNPD
-147 VTGSRYIAEEIN
+147 VTGPRYIAEQIN
-159 RNEVYWDWT
+159 RNEVDWDWL
-168 SRRPDLRDCRWL
+168 SKKPDLRDARWV
-180 MRKRWM
+180 RRRRWI
-186 DVDEA
+186 DLDEA
-191 IMLFPQRAEVLQCAV
+191 VMLFPQRAETLKNAV
-206 GQLWDDFADTDRLQ
+206 GTWDTFDDIERID
-220 GNDSDL
+220 GDDVDL
-226 EKGWGEMQNWS
+226 RSGWEERQTWS
-237 RQESEYMSVGRD
+237 RNEAEYLSTSRD
-249 RLMLYVIY
+249 RIMLYVIY
-257 YRVYERIPMMELP
+257 YRVYERIPMLALP
-270 TGKFVEYDKNNI
+270 TGKMVEYDKNNV
-282 AHAVAVGSGRVSVTM
+282 AHAVAVASGRVKVEM
-297 QLVSFI
+297 RLVSFI

-317 ACDAPQG
+317 PCDAPQG
-324 MFPLVPFWGFRKDK
+324 MFPLVPFWGFRKDQS
-338 NGIPYG
+338 GIPYG

-362 ITWLMQAKQ
+362 VTWLLQASQ
-371 IVMDDDATN
+371 VIMDSDATN
-380 MSREQ
+380 MTAEQ
-385 VREEANRP
+385 VRKEANRP
-393 DGVIV
+393 DGVFV

-409 SDALQINSDS
+409 ADALQINRDS

-445 YMGQDSNAISGIAV
+445 YMGQDTSGVVSGIAV

-478 MACNALGELILN
+478 MACNALGELVLN
-490 YLLEDLKKRT
+490 YLLEDLKQKT
-500 DYSIVINR
+500 SYTIVVNR

-513 RKIVTINV
+513 RKVVTINTP
-521 KGDDGAITNDIS
+521 GDDGKITNDIS

-562 QKLPA
+562 QKLPP

-588 FVDRVSRAMGT
+588 FIDRVSRALGT
-599 QDPEYMT
+599 QDPQYMT

-612 AQQQAKLNEFAQALQ
+612 AQQQAKLNEVAQVLQ
-627 FKAQIAEI
+627 FKQQIAEI
-635 QNKDADTANKQASAN
+635 QNKDADTESKQASAN
-650 KSQATA
+650 KSQASA
-656 DGQKYSDGL
+656 DGQRYSDGL

-674 QQMQINQQQ
+674 QQMELTQQTITQQGAQIQQL
-683 ITEMG
+683 
-688 QQMMQM
+688 
-694 QQLIA
+694 QQLIID
-699 QLVSSGARLELG
+699 LVEKKHPAVGVEI
-711 AKASA
+711 

>member
-1 MQIVQINKQRKHKG
+1 MKLIEISKNRQHRG
-15 QFTQEQLLKLMG
+15 QFTQTQLLNLMG
-27 DIDGQPDWRSDA
+27 DIDGQPDWRTDA
-39 NTAAAYYDGDQLPP
+39 NRCCAYYDGDQIPP
-53 QVIQVLQQRGQPPEC
+53 QVAAVLEERGQPVEC

-89 LRVEANFQNDETEK
+89 LRVEANYENDDMEK

-133 KTGLSWVEVRRNPD
+133 KAGLSWVEVRRNPD
-147 VTGSRYIAEEIN
+147 VTGPRYIAEQIN
-159 RNEVYWDWT
+159 RNEVDWDWL
-168 SRRPDLRDCRWL
+168 SKKPDLRDARWV
-180 MRKRWM
+180 RRRRWI
-186 DVDEA
+186 DLDEA
-191 IMLFPQRAEVLQCAV
+191 VMLFPQRAETLKNAV
-206 GQLWDDFADTDRLQ
+206 GTWDTFDDIERID
-220 GNDSDL
+220 GDDVDL
-226 EKGWGEMQNWS
+226 RSGWEERQTWS
-237 RQESEYMSVGRD
+237 RNEAEYLSTSRD
-249 RLMLYVIY
+249 RIMLYVIY
-257 YRVYERIPMMELP
+257 YRVYERIPMLALP
-270 TGKFVEYDKNNI
+270 TGKMVEYDKNNI
-282 AHAVAVGSGRVSVTM
+282 AHAVAVASGRVKVEM
-297 QLVSFI
+297 RLVSFI

-317 ACDAPQG
+317 PCDAPQG
-324 MFPLVPFWGFRKDK
+324 MFPLVSFWGFRKDQS
-338 NGIPYG
+338 GIPYG

-362 ITWLMQAKQ
+362 VTWLLQASQ
-371 IVMDDDATN
+371 VIMDSDATN
-380 MSREQ
+380 MTAEQ
-385 VREEANRP
+385 VRKEANRP
-393 DGVIV
+393 DGVFI

-409 SDALQINSDS
+409 ADALQINRDS

-445 YMGQDSNAISGIAV
+445 YMGQDTSGVVSGIAV

-478 MACNALGELILN
+478 MACNALGELVLN
-490 YLLEDLKKRT
+490 YLLEDLKQKT
-500 DYSIVINR
+500 SYTIVVNR

-513 RKIVTINV
+513 RKVVTINTP
-521 KGDDGAITNDIS
+521 GDDGKITNDIS

-562 QKLPA
+562 QKLPP

-588 FVDRVSRAMGT
+588 FIDRVSRALGT
-599 QDPEYMT
+599 QDPQYMT

-612 AQQQAKLNEFAQALQ
+612 SQQQAKLDEFAQALQ
-627 FKAQIAEI
+627 FKQQIAEI
-635 QNKDADTANKQASAN
+635 QNKDADTASKQASAN
-650 KSQATA
+650 KSQASA

-674 QQMQINQQQ
+674 QQMELTQQTITQQGAQIQQL
-683 ITEMG
+683 
-688 QQMMQM
+688 
-694 QQLIA
+694 QQLII
-699 QLVSSGARLELG
+699 QLVSKGAKLEL
-711 AKASA
+711 

>member
-1 MQIVQINKQRKHKG
+1 MKLIEISKNRQHRG
-15 QFTQEQLLKLMG
+15 QFTQTQLLNLMG
-27 DIDGQPDWRSDA
+27 DIDGQPDWRTDA
-39 NTAAAYYDGDQLPP
+39 NRCCAYYDGDQIPP
-53 QVIQVLQQRGQPPEC
+53 QVAAVLEERGQPVEC

-89 LRVEANFQNDETEK
+89 LRVEANYENDDMEK

-133 KTGLSWVEVRRNPD
+133 KAGLSWVEVRRNPD
-147 VTGSRYIAEEIN
+147 VTGPRYIAEQIN
-159 RNEVYWDWT
+159 RNEVDWDWL
-168 SRRPDLRDCRWL
+168 SKKPDLRDARWV
-180 MRKRWM
+180 RRRRWI
-186 DVDEA
+186 DLDEA
-191 IMLFPQRAEVLQCAV
+191 VMLFPQRAETLKNAV
-206 GQLWDDFADTDRLQ
+206 GTWDTFDDIERID
-220 GNDSDL
+220 GDDVDL
-226 EKGWGEMQNWS
+226 RSGWEERQTWS
-237 RQESEYMSVGRD
+237 RNEAEYLSTSRD
-249 RLMLYVIY
+249 RIMLYVIY
-257 YRVYERIPMMELP
+257 YRVYERIPMLALP
-270 TGKFVEYDKNNI
+270 TGKMVEYDKNNV
-282 AHAVAVGSGRVSVTM
+282 AHAVAVASGRVKVEM
-297 QLVSFI
+297 RLVSFI

-317 ACDAPQG
+317 PCDAPQG
-324 MFPLVPFWGFRKDK
+324 MFPLVPFWGFRKDQS
-338 NGIPYG
+338 GVPYG

-362 ITWLMQAKQ
+362 VTWLLQASQ
-371 IVMDDDATN
+371 VIMDSDATN
-380 MSREQ
+380 MTAEQ
-385 VREEANRP
+385 VRKEANRP
-393 DGVIV
+393 DGVFV

-409 SDALQINSDS
+409 ADALQINRDS

-445 YMGQDSNAISGIAV
+445 YMGQDTSGVVSGIAV

-478 MACNALGELILN
+478 MACNALGELVLN
-490 YLLEDLKKRT
+490 YLLEDLKQKT
-500 DYSIVINR
+500 SYTIVVNR
-508 KDKRR
+508 KEKRR
-513 RKIVTINV
+513 RKVVTINTP
-521 KGDDGAITNDIS
+521 GDDGKITNDIS

-562 QKLPA
+562 QKLPP

-588 FVDRVSRAMGT
+588 FIDRVSRALGT
-599 QDPEYMT
+599 QDPQYMT

-612 AQQQAKLNEFAQALQ
+612 SQQQAKLNEFAQALQ
-627 FKAQIAEI
+627 FKQQIAEI
-635 QNKDADTANKQASAN
+635 QNKDADTASKQASAN
-650 KSQATA
+650 KSQASA

-674 QQMQINQQQ
+674 QQMELTQQTITQQGAQIQQL
-683 ITEMG
+683 
-688 QQMMQM
+688 
-694 QQLIA
+694 QQLII
-699 QLVSSGARLELG
+699 QLVNNGAKRELG
-711 AKASA
+711 S

>member
-1 MQIVQINKQRKHKG
+1 MKIIEISKNRQHRG
-15 QFTQEQLLKLMG
+15 QFTQEQLLNIMG
-27 DIDGQPDWRSDA
+27 DIDGQPDWRTDA
-39 NTAAAYYDGDQLPP
+39 NRCCAYYDGDQIPP
-53 QVIQVLQQRGQPPEC
+53 QVAAVLEERGQPVEC

-89 LRVEANFQNDETEK
+89 MRVEANYENDDMEK

-133 KTGLSWVEVRRNPD
+133 KAGLSWVEVRRNPD
-147 VTGSRYIAEEIN
+147 VTGPRYIAEQIN
-159 RNEVYWDWT
+159 RNEVDWDWL
-168 SRRPDLRDCRWL
+168 SKKPDLRDARWV
-180 MRKRWM
+180 RRRRWI
-186 DVDEA
+186 DLDEA
-191 IMLFPQRAEVLQCAV
+191 VMLFPQRAETLKNAV
-206 GQLWDDFADTDRLQ
+206 GTWDTFDDIERID
-220 GNDSDL
+220 GDDVDL
-226 EKGWGEMQNWS
+226 RSGWEERQTWS
-237 RQESEYMSVGRD
+237 RNEAEYLSTSRD
-249 RLMLYVIY
+249 RIMLYVIY
-257 YRVYERIPMMELP
+257 YRVYERIPMLALP
-270 TGKFVEYDKNNI
+270 TGKLVEYDKNNI
-282 AHAVAVGSGRVSVTM
+282 THAVAVASGRVKVEM
-297 QLVSFI
+297 RLVSFI

-317 ACDAPQG
+317 PCDAPQG
-324 MFPLVPFWGFRKDK
+324 MFPLVPFWGFRKDQS
-338 NGIPYG
+338 GIPYG

-362 ITWLMQAKQ
+362 VTWLLQASQ
-371 IVMDDDATN
+371 VIMDSDATN
-380 MSREQ
+380 MTAEQ
-385 VREEANRP
+385 VRKEANRP
-393 DGVIV
+393 DGVFV

-409 SDALQINSDS
+409 ADALQINRDS
-419 SVSAQQMQVMEYDRQ
+419 SVSAQQMQIMEYDRQ

-445 YMGQDSNAISGIAV
+445 YMGQDSSGVVSGIAV

-478 MACNALGELILN
+478 MACNALGELVLN
-490 YLLEDLKKRT
+490 YLLEDLKQMT
-500 DYSIVINR
+500 NYTIVVNR

-513 RKIVTINV
+513 RKVVTINTP
-521 KGDDGAITNDIS
+521 GDDGKITNDIS

-555 DRLIGII
+555 DRLIGVI
-562 QKLPA
+562 QKLPP

-599 QDPEYMT
+599 QDPQYMT

-627 FKAQIAEI
+627 FKQQIAEI

-650 KSQATA
+650 KSQASA

-674 QQMQINQQQ
+674 QQMEMNQQQ
-683 ITEMG
+683 ISMMG
-688 QQMMQM
+688 EQMKQM
-694 QQLIA
+694 QSLITQLIT
-699 QLVSSGARLELG
+699 SGARIEME
-711 AKASA
+711 KS

>member
-1 MQIVQINKQRKHKG
+1 MKLIEISKNRQHRG
-15 QFTQEQLLKLMG
+15 QFTQTQLLNLMG
-27 DIDGQPDWRSDA
+27 DIDGQPDWRTDA
-39 NTAAAYYDGDQLPP
+39 NRCCAYYDGDQIPP
-53 QVIQVLQQRGQPPEC
+53 QVAAVLEERGQPVEC

-89 LRVEANFQNDETEK
+89 LRVEANYENDDMEK

-133 KTGLSWVEVRRNPD
+133 KAGLSWVEVRRNPD
-147 VTGSRYIAEEIN
+147 VTGPRYIAEQIN
-159 RNEVYWDWT
+159 RNEVDWDWL
-168 SRRPDLRDCRWL
+168 SKKPDLRDARWV
-180 MRKRWM
+180 RRRRWI
-186 DVDEA
+186 DLDEA
-191 IMLFPQRAEVLQCAV
+191 VMLFPQRAETLKNAV
-206 GQLWDDFADTDRLQ
+206 GTWDTFDDIERID
-220 GNDSDL
+220 GDDVDL
-226 EKGWGEMQNWS
+226 RSGWEERQTWS
-237 RQESEYMSVGRD
+237 RNEAEYLSTSRD
-249 RLMLYVIY
+249 RIMLYVIY
-257 YRVYERIPMMELP
+257 YRVYERIPMLALP
-270 TGKFVEYDKNNI
+270 TGKMVEYDKNNV
-282 AHAVAVGSGRVSVTM
+282 AHAVAVASGRVKVEM
-297 QLVSFI
+297 RLVSFI

-317 ACDAPQG
+317 PCDAPQG
-324 MFPLVPFWGFRKDK
+324 MFPLVPFWGFRKDQS
-338 NGIPYG
+338 GIPYG

-362 ITWLMQAKQ
+362 VTWLLQASQ
-371 IVMDDDATN
+371 VIMDSDATN
-380 MSREQ
+380 MTAEQ
-385 VREEANRP
+385 VRKEANRP
-393 DGVIV
+393 DGVFV

-409 SDALQINSDS
+409 ADALQINRDS

-445 YMGQDSNAISGIAV
+445 YMGQDTSGVVSGIAV

-478 MACNALGELILN
+478 MACNALGELVLN
-490 YLLEDLKKRT
+490 YLLEDLKQKT
-500 DYSIVINR
+500 SYTIVVNR

-513 RKIVTINV
+513 RKVVTINTP
-521 KGDDGAITNDIS
+521 GDDGKITNDIS

-562 QKLPA
+562 QKLPP

-588 FVDRVSRAMGT
+588 FIDRVSRALGT
-599 QDPEYMT
+599 QDPQYMT

-612 AQQQAKLNEFAQALQ
+612 SQQQAKLNEFAQALQ
-627 FKAQIAEI
+627 FKQQIAEI
-635 QNKDADTANKQASAN
+635 QNKDADTASKQASAN
-650 KSQATA
+650 KSQASA

-674 QQMQINQQQ
+674 QQMELTQQTITQQGAQI
-683 ITEMG
+683 
-688 QQMMQM
+688 
-694 QQLIA
+694 QQLQQLVI
-699 QLVSSGARLELG
+699 QLVSGGAKMELG
-711 AKASA
+711 G

>member
-1 MQIVQINKQRKHKG
+1 MKLIEISKNRQHRG
-15 QFTQEQLLKLMG
+15 QFTQTQLLNLMG
-27 DIDGQPDWRSDA
+27 DIDGQPDWRTDA
-39 NTAAAYYDGDQLPP
+39 NRCCAYYDGDQIPL
-53 QVIQVLQQRGQPPEC
+53 QVAAVLEERGQPVEC

-89 LRVEANFQNDETEK
+89 LRVEANYENDDMEK

-133 KTGLSWVEVRRNPD
+133 KAGLSWVEVRRNPD
-147 VTGSRYIAEEIN
+147 VTGPRYIAEQIN
-159 RNEVYWDWT
+159 RNEVDWDWL
-168 SRRPDLRDCRWL
+168 SKKPDLRDARWV
-180 MRKRWM
+180 RRRRWI
-186 DVDEA
+186 DLDEA
-191 IMLFPQRAEVLQCAV
+191 VMLFPQRAETLKNAV
-206 GQLWDDFADTDRLQ
+206 GTWDTFDDIERID
-220 GNDSDL
+220 GDDVDL
-226 EKGWGEMQNWS
+226 RSGWEERQTWS
-237 RQESEYMSVGRD
+237 RNEAEYLSTSRD
-249 RLMLYVIY
+249 RIMLYVIY
-257 YRVYERIPMMELP
+257 YRVYERIPMLALP
-270 TGKFVEYDKNNI
+270 TGKMVEYDKNNI
-282 AHAVAVGSGRVSVTM
+282 AHAVAVASGRVKVEM
-297 QLVSFI
+297 RLVSFI

-308 AGPYHLGDR
+308 TGPYHLGDR
-317 ACDAPQG
+317 PCDAPQG
-324 MFPLVPFWGFRKDK
+324 MFPLVPFWGFRKDQS
-338 NGIPYG
+338 GIPYG

-362 ITWLMQAKQ
+362 VTWLLQASQ
-371 IVMDDDATN
+371 VIMDSDATN
-380 MSREQ
+380 MTAEQ
-385 VREEANRP
+385 VRKEANRP
-393 DGVIV
+393 DGVFV

-409 SDALQINSDS
+409 ADALQINRDS

-445 YMGQDSNAISGIAV
+445 YMGQDTSGVVSGIAV

-478 MACNALGELILN
+478 MACNALGELVLN
-490 YLLEDLKKRT
+490 YLLEDLKQKT
-500 DYSIVINR
+500 SYTIVVNR

-513 RKIVTINV
+513 RKVVTINTP
-521 KGDDGAITNDIS
+521 GDDGKITNDIS

-562 QKLPA
+562 QKLPP

-588 FVDRVSRAMGT
+588 FIDRVSRALGT
-599 QDPEYMT
+599 QDPQYMT

-612 AQQQAKLNEFAQALQ
+612 SQQQAKLNEFAQALQ
-627 FKAQIAEI
+627 FKQQIAEI

-650 KSQATA
+650 KSQASA

-674 QQMQINQQQ
+674 QQMELTQQTITQQGQQ
-683 ITEMG
+683 I
-688 QQMMQM
+688 
-694 QQLIA
+694 QQLQ
-699 QLVSSGARLELG
+699 QLVIQLVNGG
-711 AKASA
+711 VK

>member
-1 MQIVQINKQRKHKG
+1 MKLIEISKNRQHRG
-15 QFTQEQLLKLMG
+15 QFTQTQLLNLMG
-27 DIDGQPDWRSDA
+27 DIDGQPDWRTDA
-39 NTAAAYYDGDQLPP
+39 NRCCAYYDGDQIPP
-53 QVIQVLQQRGQPPEC
+53 QVAAVLEERGQPVEC

-89 LRVEANFQNDETEK
+89 LRVEANYENDDMEK

-133 KTGLSWVEVRRNPD
+133 KAGLSWVEVRRNPD
-147 VTGSRYIAEEIN
+147 VTGPRYIAEQIN
-159 RNEVYWDWT
+159 RNEVDWDWL
-168 SRRPDLRDCRWL
+168 SKKPDLRDARWV
-180 MRKRWM
+180 RRRRWI
-186 DVDEA
+186 DLDEA
-191 IMLFPQRAEVLQCAV
+191 VMLFPQRAETLKNAV
-206 GQLWDDFADTDRLQ
+206 GTWDTFDDIERID
-220 GNDSDL
+220 GDDVDL
-226 EKGWGEMQNWS
+226 RSGWEERQTWS
-237 RQESEYMSVGRD
+237 RNEAEYLSTSRD
-249 RLMLYVIY
+249 RIMLYVIY
-257 YRVYERIPMMELP
+257 YRVYERIPMLALP
-270 TGKFVEYDKNNI
+270 TGKMVEYDKNNV
-282 AHAVAVGSGRVSVTM
+282 AHAVAAASGRVKVEM
-297 QLVSFI
+297 RLVSFI

-317 ACDAPQG
+317 PCDAPQG
-324 MFPLVPFWGFRKDK
+324 MFPLVPFWGFRKDQS
-338 NGIPYG
+338 GIPYG

-362 ITWLMQAKQ
+362 VTWLLQASQ
-371 IVMDDDATN
+371 VIMDSDATN
-380 MSREQ
+380 MTAEQ
-385 VREEANRP
+385 VRKEANRP
-393 DGVIV
+393 DGVFV

-409 SDALQINSDS
+409 ADALQINRDS

-445 YMGQDSNAISGIAV
+445 YMGQDTSGVVSGIAV

-478 MACNALGELILN
+478 MACNALGELVLN
-490 YLLEDLKKRT
+490 YLLEDLKQKT
-500 DYSIVINR
+500 SYTIVVNR

-513 RKIVTINV
+513 RKVVTINTP
-521 KGDDGAITNDIS
+521 GDDGKITNDIS

-562 QKLPA
+562 QKLPP

-588 FVDRVSRAMGT
+588 FIDRVSRALGT
-599 QDPEYMT
+599 QDPQYMT

-612 AQQQAKLNEFAQALQ
+612 SQQQAKLNEFAQALQ
-627 FKAQIAEI
+627 FKQQIAEI
-635 QNKDADTANKQASAN
+635 QNKDADTASKQASAN
-650 KSQATA
+650 KSQASA

-674 QQMQINQQQ
+674 QQMELTQQTITQQGAQIQQL
-683 ITEMG
+683 
-688 QQMMQM
+688 
-694 QQLIA
+694 QQLII
-699 QLVSSGARLELG
+699 QLVSKGAKLEL
-711 AKASA
+711 

>member
-1 MQIVQINKQRKHKG
+1 MKLIEISKNRQHRG
-15 QFTQEQLLKLMG
+15 QFTQTQLLNLMG
-27 DIDGQPDWRSDA
+27 DIDGQPDWRTDA
-39 NTAAAYYDGDQLPP
+39 NRCCAYYDGDQIPP
-53 QVIQVLQQRGQPPEC
+53 QVAAVLEERGQPVEC

-89 LRVEANFQNDETEK
+89 LRVEANYENDDMEK

-133 KTGLSWVEVRRNPD
+133 KAGLSWVEVRRNPD
-147 VTGSRYIAEEIN
+147 VTGSRYIAEQIN
-159 RNEVYWDWT
+159 RNEVDWDWL
-168 SRRPDLRDCRWL
+168 SKKPDLRDARWV
-180 MRKRWM
+180 RRRRWI
-186 DVDEA
+186 DLDEA
-191 IMLFPQRAEVLQCAV
+191 VMLFPQRAETLKNAV
-206 GQLWDDFADTDRLQ
+206 GAWDTFDDIERID
-220 GNDSDL
+220 GDDVDL
-226 EKGWGEMQNWS
+226 RSGWEERQTWS
-237 RQESEYMSVGRD
+237 RNEAEYLSTSRD
-249 RLMLYVIY
+249 RIMLYVIY
-257 YRVYERIPMMELP
+257 YRVYERIPMLALP
-270 TGKFVEYDKNNI
+270 TGKMVEYDKNNV
-282 AHAVAVGSGRVSVTM
+282 AHAVAVASGRVKVEM
-297 QLVSFI
+297 RLVSFV

-317 ACDAPQG
+317 PCDAPQG
-324 MFPLVPFWGFRKDK
+324 MFPLVPFWGFRKDQS
-338 NGIPYG
+338 GIPYG

-362 ITWLMQAKQ
+362 VTWLLQASQ
-371 IVMDDDATN
+371 VIMDSDATN
-380 MSREQ
+380 MTAEQ
-385 VREEANRP
+385 VRKEANRP
-393 DGVIV
+393 DGVFI

-409 SDALQINSDS
+409 ADALQINRDS

-445 YMGQDSNAISGIAV
+445 YMGQDTSGVVSGIAV

-478 MACNALGELILN
+478 MACNALGELVLN
-490 YLLEDLKKRT
+490 YLLEDLKQKT
-500 DYSIVINR
+500 SYTIVVNR

-513 RKIVTINV
+513 RKVVTINTP
-521 KGDDGAITNDIS
+521 GDDGKITNDIS

-562 QKLPA
+562 QKLPP

-588 FVDRVSRAMGT
+588 FIDRVSRALGT
-599 QDPEYMT
+599 QDPQYMT

-612 AQQQAKLNEFAQALQ
+612 SQQQAKLNEFAQALQ
-627 FKAQIAEI
+627 FKQQIAEI
-635 QNKDADTANKQASAN
+635 QNKDADTASKQASAN
-650 KSQATA
+650 KSQASA

-674 QQMQINQQQ
+674 QQMELTQQTITQQGAQIQQL
-683 ITEMG
+683 
-688 QQMMQM
+688 
-694 QQLIA
+694 QQLII
-699 QLVSSGARLELG
+699 QLVSKGAKLEL
-711 AKASA
+711 

>member
-1 MQIVQINKQRKHKG
+1 MKLIEISKNRQHRG
-15 QFTQEQLLKLMG
+15 QFTQTQLLNLMG
-27 DIDGQPDWRSDA
+27 DIDGQPDWRTDA
-39 NTAAAYYDGDQLPP
+39 NRCCAYYDGDQIPP
-53 QVIQVLQQRGQPPEC
+53 QVAAVLEERGQPVEC

-89 LRVEANFQNDETEK
+89 LRVEANYENDDMEK

-133 KTGLSWVEVRRNPD
+133 KAGLSWVEVRRNPD
-147 VTGSRYIAEEIN
+147 VTGPRYIAEQIN
-159 RNEVYWDWT
+159 RNEVDWDWL
-168 SRRPDLRDCRWL
+168 SKKPDLRDARWV
-180 MRKRWM
+180 RRRRWI
-186 DVDEA
+186 DLDEA
-191 IMLFPQRAEVLQCAV
+191 VMLFPQRAETLKNAV
-206 GQLWDDFADTDRLQ
+206 GTWDTFDDIERID
-220 GNDSDL
+220 GDDVDL
-226 EKGWGEMQNWS
+226 RSGWEERQTWS
-237 RQESEYMSVGRD
+237 RNEAEYLSTSRD
-249 RLMLYVIY
+249 RIMLYVIY
-257 YRVYERIPMMELP
+257 YRVYERIPMLALP
-270 TGKFVEYDKNNI
+270 TGKMVEYDKNNI
-282 AHAVAVGSGRVSVTM
+282 AHAVAVASGRVKVEM
-297 QLVSFI
+297 RLVSFI

-317 ACDAPQG
+317 PCDAPQG
-324 MFPLVPFWGFRKDK
+324 MFPLVPFWGFRKDQS
-338 NGIPYG
+338 GIPYG

-362 ITWLMQAKQ
+362 VTWLLQASQ
-371 IVMDDDATN
+371 VIMDSDATN
-380 MSREQ
+380 MTAEQ
-385 VREEANRP
+385 VRKEANRP
-393 DGVIV
+393 DGVFV

-409 SDALQINSDS
+409 ADALQINRDS

-445 YMGQDSNAISGIAV
+445 YMGQDTSGVVSGIAV

-478 MACNALGELILN
+478 MACNALGELVLN
-490 YLLEDLKKRT
+490 YLLEDLKQKT
-500 DYSIVINR
+500 SYTIVVNR

-513 RKIVTINV
+513 RKVVTINTP
-521 KGDDGAITNDIS
+521 GDDGKITNDIS

-562 QKLPA
+562 QKLPP

-588 FVDRVSRAMGT
+588 FIDRVSRALGT
-599 QDPEYMT
+599 QDPQYMT

-612 AQQQAKLNEFAQALQ
+612 SQQQAKLNEFAQALQ
-627 FKAQIAEI
+627 FKQQIAEI
-635 QNKDADTANKQASAN
+635 QNKDADTASKQASAN
-650 KSQATA
+650 KSQASA

-674 QQMQINQQQ
+674 QQMELTQQTITQQGAQIQQL
-683 ITEMG
+683 
-688 QQMMQM
+688 
-694 QQLIA
+694 QQLII
-699 QLVSSGARLELG
+699 QLVSKGAKLEL
-711 AKASA
+711 

>member
-1 MQIVQINKQRKHKG
+1 MKLIEISKNRQHRG
-15 QFTQEQLLKLMG
+15 QFTQTQLLNLMG
-27 DIDGQPDWRSDA
+27 DIDGQPDWRTDA
-39 NTAAAYYDGDQLPP
+39 NRCCAYYDGDQIPP
-53 QVIQVLQQRGQPPEC
+53 QVAAVLEERGQPVEC

-89 LRVEANFQNDETEK
+89 LRVEANYENDDMEK

-133 KTGLSWVEVRRNPD
+133 KAGLSWVEVRRNPD
-147 VTGSRYIAEEIN
+147 VTGPRYIAEQIN
-159 RNEVYWDWT
+159 RNEVDWDWL
-168 SRRPDLRDCRWL
+168 SKKPDLRDARWV
-180 MRKRWM
+180 RRRRWI
-186 DVDEA
+186 DLDEA
-191 IMLFPQRAEVLQCAV
+191 VMLFPQRAETLKNAV
-206 GQLWDDFADTDRLQ
+206 GTWDTFDDIERID
-220 GNDSDL
+220 GDDVDL
-226 EKGWGEMQNWS
+226 RSGWEERQTWS
-237 RQESEYMSVGRD
+237 RNEAEYLSTSRD
-249 RLMLYVIY
+249 RIMLYVIY
-257 YRVYERIPMMELP
+257 YRVYERIPMLALP
-270 TGKFVEYDKNNI
+270 TGKMVEYDKNNI
-282 AHAVAVGSGRVSVTM
+282 AHAVAVASGRVKVEM
-297 QLVSFI
+297 RLVSFI

-317 ACDAPQG
+317 PCDAPQG
-324 MFPLVPFWGFRKDK
+324 MFPLVPFWGFRKDQS
-338 NGIPYG
+338 GIPYG

-362 ITWLMQAKQ
+362 VTWLLQASQ
-371 IVMDDDATN
+371 VIMDSDATN
-380 MSREQ
+380 MTAEQ
-385 VREEANRP
+385 VRKEANRP
-393 DGVIV
+393 DGVFV

-409 SDALQINSDS
+409 ADALQINRDS

-445 YMGQDSNAISGIAV
+445 YMGQDTSGVVSGIAV

-478 MACNALGELILN
+478 MACNALGELVLN
-490 YLLEDLKKRT
+490 YLLEDLKQKT
-500 DYSIVINR
+500 SYTIVVNR
-508 KDKRR
+508 KEKRR
-513 RKIVTINV
+513 RKVVTINTP
-521 KGDDGAITNDIS
+521 GDDGKITNDIS

-541 APIDSTPAYRAQLA
+541 APIDSTPTYRAQLA

-562 QKLPA
+562 QKLPP

-588 FVDRVSRAMGT
+588 FIDRVSRALGT
-599 QDPEYMT
+599 QDPQYMT

-612 AQQQAKLNEFAQALQ
+612 SQQQAKLNEFAQALQ
-627 FKAQIAEI
+627 FKQQIAEI
-635 QNKDADTANKQASAN
+635 QNKDADTASKQASAN
-650 KSQATA
+650 KSQASA

-674 QQMQINQQQ
+674 QQMELTQQTITQQGQQ
-683 ITEMG
+683 I
-688 QQMMQM
+688 QQL
-694 QQLIA
+694 QQLII
-699 QLVSSGARLELG
+699 QIISRGPEVELQ
-711 AKASA
+711 K

>member
-1 MQIVQINKQRKHKG
+1 MKLIEISKNRQHRG
-15 QFTQEQLLKLMG
+15 QFTQTQLLNLMG
-27 DIDGQPDWRSDA
+27 DIDGQPDWRTDA
-39 NTAAAYYDGDQLPP
+39 NRCCAYYDGDQIPP
-53 QVIQVLQQRGQPPEC
+53 QVAAVLEERGQPVEC

-89 LRVEANFQNDETEK
+89 LRVEANYENDDMET

-133 KTGLSWVEVRRNPD
+133 KAGLSWVEVRRNPD
-147 VTGSRYIAEEIN
+147 VTGPRYIAEQIN
-159 RNEVYWDWT
+159 RNEVDWDWL
-168 SRRPDLRDCRWL
+168 SKKPDLRDARWV
-180 MRKRWM
+180 RRRRWI
-186 DVDEA
+186 DLDEA
-191 IMLFPQRAEVLQCAV
+191 VMLFPQRAETLKNAV
-206 GQLWDDFADTDRLQ
+206 GTWDTFDDIERID
-220 GNDSDL
+220 GDDVDL
-226 EKGWGEMQNWS
+226 RSGWEERQTWS
-237 RQESEYMSVGRD
+237 RNETEYLSTSRD
-249 RLMLYVIY
+249 RIMLYVIY
-257 YRVYERIPMMELP
+257 YRVYERIPMLALP
-270 TGKFVEYDKNNI
+270 TGKMVEYDKNNI
-282 AHAVAVGSGRVSVTM
+282 AHAVAVASGRVKVEM
-297 QLVSFI
+297 RLVSFI

-317 ACDAPQG
+317 PCDAPQG
-324 MFPLVPFWGFRKDK
+324 MFPLVPFWGFRKDQS
-338 NGIPYG
+338 GIPYG

-362 ITWLMQAKQ
+362 VTWLLQASQ
-371 IVMDDDATN
+371 VIMDSDATN
-380 MSREQ
+380 MTAEQ
-385 VREEANRP
+385 VRKEANRP
-393 DGVIV
+393 DGVFV

-409 SDALQINSDS
+409 ADALQINRDS

-445 YMGQDSNAISGIAV
+445 YMGQDTSGVVSGIAV

-478 MACNALGELILN
+478 MACNALGELVLN
-490 YLLEDLKKRT
+490 YLLKDLKQKT
-500 DYSIVINR
+500 SYTIVVNR

-513 RKIVTINV
+513 RKVVTINTP
-521 KGDDGAITNDIS
+521 GDDGKITNDIS

-562 QKLPA
+562 QKLPP

-588 FVDRVSRAMGT
+588 FIDRVSRAMGT
-599 QDPEYMT
+599 QDPQYMT
-606 DEEKQA
+606 DEEKKA

-627 FKAQIAEI
+627 FKQQIAEI
-635 QNKDADTANKQASAN
+635 QNKDADTANKQASAH
-650 KSQATA
+650 KSQASA

-674 QQMQINQQQ
+674 QQMELTQQT
-683 ITEMG
+683 ITQQG
-688 QQMMQM
+688 QHI
-694 QQLIA
+694 QQLQHLII
-699 QLVSSGARLELG
+699 QLVSNRTSMENNG
-711 AKASA
+711 

>member
-1 MQIVQINKQRKHKG
+1 MKLIEISKNRQHRG
-15 QFTQEQLLKLMG
+15 QFTQTQLLNLMG
-27 DIDGQPDWRSDA
+27 DIDGQPDWRTDA
-39 NTAAAYYDGDQLPP
+39 NRCCAYYDGDQIPP
-53 QVIQVLQQRGQPPEC
+53 QVAAVLEERGQPVEC

-89 LRVEANFQNDETEK
+89 LRVEANYENDDMEK

-133 KTGLSWVEVRRNPD
+133 KAGLSWVEVRRNPD
-147 VTGSRYIAEEIN
+147 VTGPRYIAEQIN
-159 RNEVYWDWT
+159 RNEVDWDWL
-168 SRRPDLRDCRWL
+168 SKKPDLRDARWV
-180 MRKRWM
+180 RRRRWI
-186 DVDEA
+186 DLDEA
-191 IMLFPQRAEVLQCAV
+191 VMLFPQRAETLKNAV
-206 GQLWDDFADTDRLQ
+206 GTWDTFDDIERID
-220 GNDSDL
+220 GDDVDL
-226 EKGWGEMQNWS
+226 RSGWEERQTWS
-237 RQESEYMSVGRD
+237 RNETEYLSTSRD
-249 RLMLYVIY
+249 RIMLYVIY
-257 YRVYERIPMMELP
+257 YRVYERIPMLALP
-270 TGKFVEYDKNNI
+270 TGKMVEYDKNNI
-282 AHAVAVGSGRVSVTM
+282 AHAVAVASGRVKVEM
-297 QLVSFI
+297 RLVSFI

-317 ACDAPQG
+317 PCDAPQG
-324 MFPLVPFWGFRKDK
+324 MFPLVPFWGFRKDQS
-338 NGIPYG
+338 GIPYG

-362 ITWLMQAKQ
+362 VTWLLQASQ
-371 IVMDDDATN
+371 VIMDSDATN
-380 MSREQ
+380 MTAEQ
-385 VREEANRP
+385 VRKEANRP
-393 DGVIV
+393 DGVFV

-409 SDALQINSDS
+409 ADALQINRDS

-445 YMGQDSNAISGIAV
+445 YMGQDTSGVVSGIAV

-478 MACNALGELILN
+478 MACNALGELVLN
-490 YLLEDLKKRT
+490 YLLEDLKQKT
-500 DYSIVINR
+500 SYTIVVNR
-508 KDKRR
+508 KEKRR
-513 RKIVTINV
+513 RKVVTINTP
-521 KGDDGAITNDIS
+521 GDDGKITNDIS

-562 QKLPA
+562 QKLPP

-576 VLELVEIPNKDE
+576 VLELVEVPNKDE
-588 FVDRVSRAMGT
+588 FIDRVSRALGT
-599 QDPEYMT
+599 QDPQYMT

-612 AQQQAKLNEFAQALQ
+612 SQQQAKLNEFAQALQ
-627 FKAQIAEI
+627 FKQQIAEI
-635 QNKDADTANKQASAN
+635 QNKDADTASKQASAN
-650 KSQATA
+650 KSQASA

-674 QQMQINQQQ
+674 QQMELTQQTITQQGAQIQQL
-683 ITEMG
+683 
-688 QQMMQM
+688 
-694 QQLIA
+694 QQLII
-699 QLVSSGARLELG
+699 QLVNNGAKRELG
-711 AKASA
+711 S

>member
-1 MQIVQINKQRKHKG
+1 MKLIEISKNRQHRG
-15 QFTQEQLLKLMG
+15 QFTQTQLLNLMG
-27 DIDGQPDWRSDA
+27 DIDGQPDWRTDA
-39 NTAAAYYDGDQLPP
+39 NRCCAYYDGDQIPP
-53 QVIQVLQQRGQPPEC
+53 QVAAVLEERGQPVEC

-89 LRVEANFQNDETEK
+89 LRVEANYENDDMEK

-133 KTGLSWVEVRRNPD
+133 KAGLSWVEVRRNPD
-147 VTGSRYIAEEIN
+147 VTGPRYIAEQIN
-159 RNEVYWDWT
+159 RNEVDWDWL
-168 SRRPDLRDCRWL
+168 SKKPDLRDARWV
-180 MRKRWM
+180 RRRRWI
-186 DVDEA
+186 DLDEA
-191 IMLFPQRAEVLQCAV
+191 VMLFPQRAETLKNAV
-206 GQLWDDFADTDRLQ
+206 GTWDTFDDIERID
-220 GNDSDL
+220 GDDVDL
-226 EKGWGEMQNWS
+226 RSGWEERQTWS
-237 RQESEYMSVGRD
+237 RNEAEYLSTSRD
-249 RLMLYVIY
+249 RIMLYVIY
-257 YRVYERIPMMELP
+257 YRVYERIPMLALP
-270 TGKFVEYDKNNI
+270 TGKMVEYDKNNI
-282 AHAVAVGSGRVSVTM
+282 AHAVAVASGRVKVEM
-297 QLVSFI
+297 RLVSFI

-317 ACDAPQG
+317 PCDAPQG
-324 MFPLVPFWGFRKDK
+324 MFPLVPFWGFRKDQS
-338 NGIPYG
+338 GIPYG

-362 ITWLMQAKQ
+362 VTWLLQASQ
-371 IVMDDDATN
+371 VIMDSDATN
-380 MSREQ
+380 MTAEQ
-385 VREEANRP
+385 VRKEANRP
-393 DGVIV
+393 DGVFV

-409 SDALQINSDS
+409 ADALQINRDS

-445 YMGQDSNAISGIAV
+445 YMGQDTSGVVSGIAV

-478 MACNALGELILN
+478 MACNALGELVLN
-490 YLLEDLKKRT
+490 YLLEDLKQKT
-500 DYSIVINR
+500 SYTIVVNR
-508 KDKRR
+508 KEKRR
-513 RKIVTINV
+513 RKVVTINTP
-521 KGDDGAITNDIS
+521 GDDGKITNDIS

-562 QKLPA
+562 QKLPP

-588 FVDRVSRAMGT
+588 FIDRVSRALGT
-599 QDPEYMT
+599 QDPQYMT

-612 AQQQAKLNEFAQALQ
+612 SQQQAKLNEFAQALQ
-627 FKAQIAEI
+627 FKQQIAEI
-635 QNKDADTANKQASAN
+635 QNKDADTASKQASAS
-650 KSQATA
+650 KSSASA
-656 DGQKYSDGL
+656 NSQKYSDGL

-674 QQMQINQQQ
+674 QQMEMTQQTITQQGQQ
-683 ITEMG
+683 I
-688 QQMMQM
+688 QQL
-694 QQLIA
+694 QQLIFSYLMA
-699 QLVSSGARLELG
+699 S
-711 AKASA
+711 KAT

>member
-1 MQIVQINKQRKHKG
+1 MKLIEISKNRQHRG
-15 QFTQEQLLKLMG
+15 QFTQTQLLNLMG
-27 DIDGQPDWRSDA
+27 DIDGQPDWRTDA
-39 NTAAAYYDGDQLPP
+39 NRCCAYYDGDQIPP
-53 QVIQVLQQRGQPPEC
+53 QVAAVLEERGQPVEC

-89 LRVEANFQNDETEK
+89 LRVEANYENDDMEK

-133 KTGLSWVEVRRNPD
+133 KAGLSWVEVRRNPD
-147 VTGSRYIAEEIN
+147 VTGPRYIAEQIN
-159 RNEVYWDWT
+159 RNEVDWDWL
-168 SRRPDLRDCRWL
+168 SKKPDLRDARWV
-180 MRKRWM
+180 RRRRWI
-186 DVDEA
+186 DLDEA
-191 IMLFPQRAEVLQCAV
+191 VMLFPHRAETLKNAV
-206 GQLWDDFADTDRLQ
+206 GTWDTFDDIERID
-220 GNDSDL
+220 GDDVDL
-226 EKGWGEMQNWS
+226 RSGWEERQTWS
-237 RQESEYMSVGRD
+237 RNEAEYLSTSRD
-249 RLMLYVIY
+249 RIMLYVIY
-257 YRVYERIPMMELP
+257 YRVYERIPMLALP
-270 TGKFVEYDKNNI
+270 TGKMVEYDKNNI
-282 AHAVAVGSGRVSVTM
+282 AHAVAVASGRVKVEM
-297 QLVSFI
+297 RLVSFI

-317 ACDAPQG
+317 PCDAPQG
-324 MFPLVPFWGFRKDK
+324 IFPLVPFWGFRKDQ

-362 ITWLMQAKQ
+362 VTWLLQASQ
-371 IVMDDDATN
+371 VIMDSDATN
-380 MSREQ
+380 MTAEQ
-385 VREEANRP
+385 VRKEANRP
-393 DGVIV
+393 DGVFI

-409 SDALQINSDS
+409 ADALQINRDS

-445 YMGQDSNAISGIAV
+445 YMGQDTSGVVSGIAV

-478 MACNALGELILN
+478 MACNALGELVLN
-490 YLLEDLKKRT
+490 YLLEDLKQKT
-500 DYSIVINR
+500 SYTIVVNR

-513 RKIVTINV
+513 RKVVTINTP
-521 KGDDGAITNDIS
+521 GDDGKITNDIS

-562 QKLPA
+562 QKLPP

-588 FVDRVSRAMGT
+588 FIDRVSRALGT
-599 QDPEYMT
+599 QDPQYMT

-612 AQQQAKLNEFAQALQ
+612 SQQQAKLNEFAQALQ
-627 FKAQIAEI
+627 FKQQIAEI
-635 QNKDADTANKQASAN
+635 QNKDADTASKQASAN
-650 KSQATA
+650 KSQASA

-674 QQMQINQQQ
+674 QQMELTQQTITQQGAQIQQL
-683 ITEMG
+683 
-688 QQMMQM
+688 
-694 QQLIA
+694 QQLII
-699 QLVSSGARLELG
+699 QLVNNGAKRELG
-711 AKASA
+711 S